1 MTMSDSQMYI
11 SRQPEDELYA
21 DLQKRTLDELQNLSG
36 NVWTD
41 YNPHDPGV
49 TIADIAN
56 YALTELA
63 YKLGFDLEDYLTD
76 NNGKYPVEKY
86 GLFTDEEVYPVSA
99 VTEDD
104 YRKLILAQFPV
115 IENVK
120 VETDSEHGI
129 YHFRLRL
136 SPFFKGPDI
145 TERVRRF
152 FHKHRNLC
160 ENVGEVTIDEPKNLL
175 FSADMEIEAESDATD
190 VLVQVFYTTTQ
201 YLAGSVKIEPKPQ
214 NGFATLTPE
223 DWYDGPVGDL
233 RVTIPE
239 QKDTETELYHT
250 LMKIDGIKGFKTCYF
265 YEDTPDGICD
275 YRRKNDFKDGYK
287 LDIPNDLSLIK
298 VRIGNEEVAI
308 DADRFKEKLRA
319 LYFTKSTSRIRYY
332 MQERDQNGDDIVQVF
347 RDDTMREADYRN
359 VYEHYPIENDLP
371 RCYRTNEGDFTRN
384 MADEEKAQIR
394 NFGSYLEMFDL
405 VIERGLKGLGN
416 VKALLS
422 LREASASTTK
432 SKTLSRQH
440 LAMRKNND
448 RFRDI
453 TEVKHCYLDFIDNL
467 YGVDSD
473 QKWLREFGGYG
484 ESEEDYI
491 LRRMKFLRAL
501 PDMTRDRFKATDIM
515 EGRSIGNVA
524 VVKRYIS
531 LLLGLHNNELVS
543 VGNILPS
550 HNLILMGEGQRGKHL
565 RDRLN
570 SMLIDEKMLN
580 EDAVI
585 PIEPDDPPATDDEK
599 LTKYEELRRDMPIF
613 NSNFISGGLFR
624 GGIKLSSYKL
634 VRLEREYLLVYRN
647 EEENEW
653 MNLGRSDDK
662 KKLNGWANTL
672 RRYLQELNS
681 LCEAM
686 YVVEKSLFD
695 PTEPFTIAMVF
706 TGWTARTHS
715 PRFREV
721 CSQLVRSMLP
731 AHLKMETY
739 WLGAAQMQY
748 FEECYH
754 RWRDGLDGSNSPEV
768 QKEYQSYMMRIL
780 STEFTDSSGG
790 DDNS

>member
-1 MTMSDSQMYI
+1 MSDSQMYI
-11 SRQPEDELYA
+11 SRQPEDDLFA
-21 DLQKRTLDELQNLSG
+21 DLQKRTLDELQHLSG

-76 NNGKYPVEKY
+76 NDGRYPVEKY
-86 GLFTDEEVYPVSA
+86 GLFTDNEVYPVSA

-104 YRKLILAQFPV
+104 YRKLILAHFPV

-120 VETDSEHGI
+120 VETDCEQGI

-160 ENVGEVTIDEPKNLL
+160 ENVGEVTIEEPKNLL
-175 FSADMEIEAESDATD
+175 FSADMEIESDADATD
-190 VLVQVFYTTTQ
+190 VLVQVFYTTMQ

-214 NGFATLTPE
+214 EGFAVLPPE
-223 DWYDGPVGDL
+223 EWYDGPVGDF
-233 RVTIPE
+233 RVVIPE
-239 QKDTETELYHT
+239 QKDTETELYHILT
-250 LMKIDGIKGFKTCYF
+250 GIDGVKGFKTCYF
-265 YEDTPDGICD
+265 YEDTPDGVCD
-275 YRRKNDFKDGYK
+275 YRRKNDFKGVYK

-298 VRIGNEEVAI
+298 LRKGNEEVAI
-308 DADRFKEKLRA
+308 DSDRFKEKLRA
-319 LYFTKSTSRIRYY
+319 MYFTKSTSRIRFF
-332 MQERDQNGDDIVQVF
+332 MQERDGRDGDLVQTLL
-347 RDDTMREADYRN
+347 DDTMREAEYRD

-371 RCYRTNEGDFTRN
+371 RCYRTNEGDFTRK
-384 MADEEKAQIR
+384 MPDAEKAQIR

-405 VIERGLKGLGN
+405 VMERGLKGLDN

-422 LREASASTTK
+422 LRELSANTTK
-432 SKTLSRQH
+432 SKTLSRQR
-440 LAMRKNND
+440 LTMRKNND

-453 TEVKHCYLDFIDNL
+453 AEVKYRYLDFIDSL

-473 QKWLREFGGYG
+473 QKWMREFGGYG
-484 ESEEDYI
+484 ETADDYL

-501 PDMTRDRFKATDIM
+501 PELTRDRFRAADIM
-515 EGRSIGNVA
+515 EGRSVGNVA

-550 HNLILMGEGQRGKHL
+550 HNLILMGEGQKGKHL

-585 PIEPDDPPATDDEK
+585 PIEPDEPPTTEDEK
-599 LTKYEELRRDMPIF
+599 LAKYEELRRDMPIF
-613 NSNFISGGLFR
+613 NTNLISGGLFR
-624 GGIKLSSYKL
+624 GGINLNSYKL
-634 VRLEREYLLVYRN
+634 VRLEREYLLVFRN
-647 EEENEW
+647 EEDNEW
-653 MNLGRSDDK
+653 MNLGRSDNRA
-662 KKLNGWANTL
+662 KLNGWANTL

-681 LCEAM
+681 LCEAV
-686 YVVEKSLFD
+686 YVIEKSLFD
-695 PTEPFTIAMVF
+695 PAEPFTVAMVF

-715 PRFREV
+715 PRFRDV
-721 CSQLVRSMLP
+721 CTQLVRSMLP

-768 QKEYQSYMMRIL
+768 QKGYQSYMMRIL

-790 DDNS
+790 NDNS

>member
-1 MTMSDSQMYI
+1 MSDSQMYI
-11 SRQPEDELYA
+11 SRQPEDELFA
-21 DLQKRTLDELQNLSG
+21 DLQKSTLDELQHLSG
-36 NVWTD
+36 NLWTD
-41 YNPHDPGV
+41 FNPHDPGV

-63 YKLGFDLEDYLTD
+63 YKLGFNLEDYFTD
-76 NNGKYPVEKY
+76 NDGRYPVEKY

-120 VETDSEHGI
+120 VDTDCEQGI

-160 ENVGEVTIDEPKNLL
+160 ENVGEVTIEEPKNLL
-175 FSADMEIEAESDATD
+175 FSADMEIESNADATD
-190 VLVQVFYTTTQ
+190 VLVQVFYTTMQ

-214 NGFATLTPE
+214 EGFAVLPPE
-223 DWYDGPVGDL
+223 EWYDGPVGDL
-233 RVTIPE
+233 RVVIPE
-239 QKDTETELYHT
+239 QKDTETELYHILT
-250 LMKIDGIKGFKTCYF
+250 GINGVKGFKTCYF
-265 YEDTPDGICD
+265 YEDTPDGVCD
-275 YRRKNDFKDGYK
+275 YRRKNDFKGVYK
-287 LDIPNDLSLIK
+287 LDIPNDLSLVK
-298 VRIGNEEVAI
+298 VRKGNEEVVI
-308 DADRFKEKLRA
+308 DSDRFKEKLRA
-319 LYFTKSTSRIRYY
+319 MYFTKSTSRIRFF
-332 MQERDQNGDDIVQVF
+332 MQERDGQDGDLVQALL
-347 RDDTMREADYRN
+347 DDTMREAEYRD

-371 RCYRTNEGDFTRN
+371 RCYRTNEGDFTRK
-384 MADEEKAQIR
+384 MPDAEKAQIR
-394 NFGSYLEMFDL
+394 NFGNYLEMFDL
-405 VIERGLKGLGN
+405 VMERGLKGLNN

-422 LREASASTTK
+422 LRELSANTTK
-432 SKTLSRQH
+432 SKTLSRQR
-440 LAMRKNND
+440 LTMRKNND

-453 TEVKHCYLDFIDNL
+453 TEVKYRYLDFIDSL

-473 QKWLREFGGYG
+473 QKWMREFGGYG
-484 ESEEDYI
+484 ETADDYL

-501 PDMTRDRFKATDIM
+501 PELTRDRFKAADIM
-515 EGRSIGNVA
+515 EERSVGNVA

-550 HNLILMGEGQRGKHL
+550 HNLILMGEGRKGKHL

-585 PIEPDDPPATDDEK
+585 PIEPDEPPTTEDEK
-599 LTKYEELRRDMPIF
+599 LARYEELRRDMPIF
-613 NSNFISGGLFR
+613 NTNLISGGLFR
-624 GGIKLSSYKL
+624 GGINLNCYKL
-634 VRLEREYLLVYRN
+634 VRLEREYLLVFRN
-647 EEENEW
+647 EEDNEW
-653 MNLGRSDDK
+653 MNLGRSDNRA
-662 KKLNGWANTL
+662 KLNGWANTL

-681 LCEAM
+681 LCEAV
-686 YVVEKSLFD
+686 YVIEKSLFD
-695 PTEPFTIAMVF
+695 PAEPFTVAMVF

-715 PRFREV
+715 PRFRDV
-721 CSQLVRSMLP
+721 CTQLVRSMLP

-739 WLGAAQMQY
+739 WLNAPQMQY

-768 QKEYQSYMMRIL
+768 QRGYQSYMKRIL

-790 DDNS
+790 NDNS

>member
-1 MTMSDSQMYI
+1 MSDSQMYI
-11 SRQPEDELYA
+11 SRQPEDELFA
-21 DLQKRTLDELQNLSG
+21 DLQKRTLDELQHLSG
-36 NVWTD
+36 NLWTD
-41 YNPHDPGV
+41 FNPHDPGV

-63 YKLGFDLEDYLTD
+63 YKLGFNLEDYFTD
-76 NNGKYPVEKY
+76 NDGRYPVEKY

-120 VETDSEHGI
+120 VDTDCEQGI

-175 FSADMEIEAESDATD
+175 FSADMEIEAGSDATD
-190 VLVQVFYTTTQ
+190 LQ
-201 YLAGSVKIEPKPQ
+201 YLAGSVKIEPKSQ
-214 NGFATLTPE
+214 EGFATLAPE

-233 RVTIPE
+233 RVIIPE

-250 LMKIDGIKGFKTCYF
+250 LIKINGIKGFKTCYF

-332 MQERDQNGDDIVQVF
+332 MQERELSDGGIVQTL
-347 RDDTMREADYRN
+347 RDDTIREANYRN
-359 VYEHYPIENDLP
+359 VYEHFPIENDLP

-384 MADEEKAQIR
+384 MSDEEKAQIR
-394 NFGSYLEMFDL
+394 NFGSYLEIFDL
-405 VIERGLKGLGN
+405 VMERGLKGLDN

-422 LREASASTTK
+422 LREASANTTK

-440 LAMRKNND
+440 LAIRKNND

-453 TEVKHCYLDFIDNL
+453 TEVKYRYLDFIDNL

-473 QKWLREFGGYG
+473 HKWLREFGGYG

-531 LLLGLHNNELVS
+531 LLLGFHNNELVS

-585 PIEPDDPPATDDEK
+585 PIEPESPPATENEK
-599 LTKYEELRRDMPIF
+599 LAKYEELRRDMPIF

-624 GGIKLSSYKL
+624 GGIKLNSYKL
-634 VRLEREYLLVYRN
+634 VRLEREYLLVFRN

-653 MNLGRSDDK
+653 MNLGRSDDN

-681 LCEAM
+681 LCEAV

-695 PTEPFTIAMVF
+695 PTEPFTVAMVF

-721 CSQLVRSMLP
+721 CTLLVRSMLP

-768 QKEYQSYMMRIL
+768 QKGYQSYMMRIL

-790 DDNS
+790 NDNS

>member
-1 MTMSDSQMYI
+1 MSDSQMYI
-11 SRQPEDELYA
+11 SRQPEDDLFA
-21 DLQKRTLDELQNLSG
+21 DLQKRTLDELQHLSG

-76 NNGKYPVEKY
+76 NDGRYPVEKY
-86 GLFTDEEVYPVSA
+86 GLFTDNEVYPVSA

-104 YRKLILAQFPV
+104 YRKLILAHFPV

-120 VETDSEHGI
+120 VETDCEQGI

-160 ENVGEVTIDEPKNLL
+160 ENVGEVTIEEPKNLL
-175 FSADMEIEAESDATD
+175 FSADMEIESDADATD
-190 VLVQVFYTTTQ
+190 VLVQVFYTTMQ

-214 NGFATLTPE
+214 EGFAVLPPE
-223 DWYDGPVGDL
+223 EWYDGPVGDF
-233 RVTIPE
+233 RVVIPE
-239 QKDTETELYHT
+239 QKDTETELYHILT
-250 LMKIDGIKGFKTCYF
+250 GIDGVKGFKTCYF
-265 YEDTPDGICD
+265 YEDTPDGVCD
-275 YRRKNDFKDGYK
+275 YRRKNDFKGVYK

-298 VRIGNEEVAI
+298 LRKGNEEVAI
-308 DADRFKEKLRA
+308 DSDRFKEKLRA
-319 LYFTKSTSRIRYY
+319 MYFTKSTSRIRFF
-332 MQERDQNGDDIVQVF
+332 MQERDGRDGDLVQTLL
-347 RDDTMREADYRN
+347 DDTMREAEYRD

-371 RCYRTNEGDFTRN
+371 RCYRTNEGDFTRK
-384 MADEEKAQIR
+384 MPDAEKAQIR

-405 VIERGLKGLGN
+405 VMERGLKGLDN

-422 LREASASTTK
+422 LRELSANTTK
-432 SKTLSRQH
+432 SKTLSRQR
-440 LAMRKNND
+440 LTMRKNND

-453 TEVKHCYLDFIDNL
+453 AEVKYRYLDFIDSL

-473 QKWLREFGGYG
+473 QKWMREFGGYG
-484 ESEEDYI
+484 ETADDYL

-501 PDMTRDRFKATDIM
+501 PELTRDRFRAADIM
-515 EGRSIGNVA
+515 EGRSVGNVA

-550 HNLILMGEGQRGKHL
+550 HNLILMGEGQKGKHL

-585 PIEPDDPPATDDEK
+585 PIEPDEPPTTEDEK
-599 LTKYEELRRDMPIF
+599 LAKYEELRRDMPIF
-613 NSNFISGGLFR
+613 NTNLISGGLFR
-624 GGIKLSSYKL
+624 GGINLNSYKL
-634 VRLEREYLLVYRN
+634 VRLEREYLLVFRN
-647 EEENEW
+647 EEDNEW
-653 MNLGRSDDK
+653 MNLGRSDNRA
-662 KKLNGWANTL
+662 KLNGWANTL

-681 LCEAM
+681 LCEAV
-686 YVVEKSLFD
+686 YVIEKSLFD
-695 PTEPFTIAMVF
+695 PAEPFTVAMVF

-715 PRFREV
+715 PRFRDV
-721 CSQLVRSMLP
+721 CTQLVRSMLP

-768 QKEYQSYMMRIL
+768 QKGYQSYMMRIL

>member
-1 MTMSDSQMYI
+1 MSDSQMYI
-11 SRQPEDELYA
+11 SRQPEDDLFS

-76 NNGKYPVEKY
+76 NDGRFPVEKY
-86 GLFTDEEVYPVSA
+86 GLFTGEEVYPVSA

-104 YRKLILAQFPV
+104 YRKLILAHFPV

-120 VETDSEHGI
+120 VETDCEQGI

-160 ENVGEVTIDEPKNLL
+160 ENVGEVTIEEPKNLL
-175 FSADMEIEAESDATD
+175 FSADMEIESNADATD
-190 VLVQVFYTTTQ
+190 VLVQVFYTTMQ

-214 NGFATLTPE
+214 EGFAVLPPE
-223 DWYDGPVGDL
+223 EWYDGPVGDL
-233 RVTIPE
+233 RVVIPE
-239 QKDTETELYHT
+239 QKDTETELYHILT
-250 LMKIDGIKGFKTCYF
+250 GINGVKGFKTCYF
-265 YEDTPDGICD
+265 YEDTPDGVCD
-275 YRRKNDFKDGYK
+275 YRRKNDFKGVYK

-298 VRIGNEEVAI
+298 VRKGNEEVAI
-308 DADRFKEKLRA
+308 DSDRFKEKLRA
-319 LYFTKSTSRIRYY
+319 IYFTKSTSRIRFF
-332 MQERDQNGDDIVQVF
+332 MQERGGQDGGFMQALL
-347 RDDTMREADYRN
+347 DDTMREAEYRD

-371 RCYRTNEGDFTRN
+371 RCYRTNEGDFTRK
-384 MADEEKAQIR
+384 MPDAEKAQIR
-394 NFGSYLEMFDL
+394 NFGNYLEMFDL
-405 VIERGLKGLGN
+405 VMERGLKGLDN

-422 LREASASTTK
+422 LRELSANTTK
-432 SKTLSRQH
+432 SKTLSRQR
-440 LAMRKNND
+440 LTMRKNND

-453 TEVKHCYLDFIDNL
+453 TEVKYRYLDFIDSL

-473 QKWLREFGGYG
+473 QKWMREFGGYG
-484 ESEEDYI
+484 ETADDYL

-501 PDMTRDRFKATDIM
+501 PELTRDRFKAADIM
-515 EGRSIGNVA
+515 EGRSVGNVA

-550 HNLILMGEGQRGKHL
+550 HNLILMGEGRKGKHL

-585 PIEPDDPPATDDEK
+585 PIEPDEPPTTEDEK
-599 LTKYEELRRDMPIF
+599 LARYEELRRDMPIF
-613 NSNFISGGLFR
+613 NTNLISGGLFR
-624 GGIKLSSYKL
+624 GGINLNCYKL
-634 VRLEREYLLVYRN
+634 VRLEREYLLVFRN
-647 EEENEW
+647 EEDNEW
-653 MNLGRSDDK
+653 MNLGRSDNRA
-662 KKLNGWANTL
+662 KLNGWANTL

-681 LCEAM
+681 LCEAV
-686 YVVEKSLFD
+686 YVIEKSLFD
-695 PTEPFTIAMVF
+695 PAEPFTVAMVF

-715 PRFREV
+715 PRFRDV
-721 CSQLVRSMLP
+721 CTQLVRSMLP

-768 QKEYQSYMMRIL
+768 QKGYQSYMMRIL

-790 DDNS
+790 NDNS

>member
-1 MTMSDSQMYI
+1 MYI
-11 SRQPEDELYA
+11 SRQPEDDLFA
-21 DLQKRTLDELQNLSG
+21 DLQKRTLDELQHLSG

-76 NNGKYPVEKY
+76 NNGRYPVEKY
-86 GLFTDEEVYPVSA
+86 GLFTDNEVYPVSA

-104 YRKLILAQFPV
+104 YRKLILAHFPV

-120 VETDSEHGI
+120 VETDCEQGI

-160 ENVGEVTIDEPKNLL
+160 ENVGEVTIEEPKNLL
-175 FSADMEIEAESDATD
+175 FSVDIEIESEAYATD
-190 VLVQVFYTTTQ
+190 VLVQVFYTTMQ

-214 NGFATLTPE
+214 EGFAVLPPE
-223 DWYDGPVGDL
+223 EWYDGPVGDF
-233 RVTIPE
+233 RVVIPE
-239 QKDTETELYHT
+239 QKDTETELYHILT
-250 LMKIDGIKGFKTCYF
+250 GIDGVKGFKTCFF
-265 YEDTPDGICD
+265 YEDTPDGVCD
-275 YRRKNDFKDGYK
+275 YRRKNDFKGVYK

-298 VRIGNEEVAI
+298 VRKGNEEVAI
-308 DADRFKEKLRA
+308 DSDRFKEKLRA
-319 LYFTKSTSRIRYY
+319 MYFTKSTSRIRFF
-332 MQERDQNGDDIVQVF
+332 MQERDGRDGVLVQTLL
-347 RDDTMREADYRN
+347 DDTMREAEYRD

-371 RCYRTNEGDFTRN
+371 RCYRTNEGDFTRK
-384 MADEEKAQIR
+384 MPDAEKAQIR

-405 VIERGLKGLGN
+405 VMERGLKGLEN

-422 LREASASTTK
+422 LRELSANTTK
-432 SKTLSRQH
+432 SKTLSRQR

-453 TEVKHCYLDFIDNL
+453 TEVKYRYLDFIDSL

-473 QKWLREFGGYG
+473 QKWMREFGGYG
-484 ESEEDYI
+484 ETADDYL
-491 LRRMKFLRAL
+491 LRRMRFLRAL
-501 PDMTRDRFKATDIM
+501 PELTRDRFKAADIM
-515 EGRSIGNVA
+515 EGRSVGNVA

-585 PIEPDDPPATDDEK
+585 PIEPDDPPVTEDEK
-599 LTKYEELRRDMPIF
+599 LAKYEELCRDMPIF

-624 GGIKLSSYKL
+624 GGIKLSSYRL

-653 MNLGRSDDK
+653 MNLGRSDNRA
-662 KKLNGWANTL
+662 KLNGWANTL

-681 LCEAM
+681 LCEAV
-686 YVVEKSLFD
+686 YVIEKSLFD
-695 PTEPFTIAMVF
+695 PAEPFTVAMVF

-715 PRFREV
+715 PRFRDV
-721 CSQLVRSMLP
+721 CTQLVRSMLP

-739 WLGAAQMQY
+739 WLNAPQMQY

-768 QKEYQSYMMRIL
+768 QQRYQSYMMRIL

>member
-1 MTMSDSQMYI
+1 MSDSQMYI
-11 SRQPEDELYA
+11 SRQPEDDLFA
-21 DLQKRTLDELQNLSG
+21 DLQKRTLDELQHLSG

-76 NNGKYPVEKY
+76 NDGRYPVEKY
-86 GLFTDEEVYPVSA
+86 GLFTDNEVYPVSA

-104 YRKLILAQFPV
+104 YRKLILAHFPV

-120 VETDSEHGI
+120 VETDCEQGI

-160 ENVGEVTIDEPKNLL
+160 EYVGEVTIEEPKNLL
-175 FSADMEIEAESDATD
+175 FSTDMEIESEADATD
-190 VLVQVFYTTTQ
+190 VLVQVFYTTMQ

-214 NGFATLTPE
+214 EGFAVLPPE
-223 DWYDGPVGDL
+223 EWYDGPVGDL
-233 RVTIPE
+233 RVVIPE
-239 QKDTETELYHT
+239 QKDTETELYHILT
-250 LMKIDGIKGFKTCYF
+250 GIDGVKGFKTCYF
-265 YEDTPDGICD
+265 YEDTPDGVCD
-275 YRRKNDFKDGYK
+275 YRRKNDFKGVYK

-298 VRIGNEEVAI
+298 VRKGNEEVAI
-308 DADRFKEKLRA
+308 DSDRFKEKLRA
-319 LYFTKSTSRIRYY
+319 IYFTKSTSRIRFF
-332 MQERDQNGDDIVQVF
+332 MQERDGQDGDFMQALL
-347 RDDTMREADYRN
+347 DDTMREAEYRDI
-359 VYEHYPIENDLP
+359 YEHYPIENDLP
-371 RCYRTNEGDFTRN
+371 RCYRTNEGDFARK
-384 MADEEKAQIR
+384 MPDAEKAQIR

-405 VIERGLKGLGN
+405 VMERGLKGLDN

-422 LREASASTTK
+422 LRELSANTTK
-432 SKTLSRQH
+432 SKTLSRQR

-453 TEVKHCYLDFIDNL
+453 TDVKYRYLDFIDSL

-473 QKWLREFGGYG
+473 QKWMREFGGYG
-484 ESEEDYI
+484 ETADDYL

-501 PDMTRDRFKATDIM
+501 PELTRDRFKATDIM
-515 EGRSIGNVA
+515 EGRSVGNVA

-550 HNLILMGEGQRGKHL
+550 HNLILMGEGQKGKHL

-585 PIEPDDPPATDDEK
+585 PIEPDEPPTTEDEK
-599 LTKYEELRRDMPIF
+599 LARYEELRRDMPIF
-613 NSNFISGGLFR
+613 NTNLISGGLFR
-624 GGIKLSSYKL
+624 GGINLNCYKL
-634 VRLEREYLLVYRN
+634 VRLEREYLLVFRN
-647 EEENEW
+647 EEDNEW
-653 MNLGRSDDK
+653 MNLGRSDNRV
-662 KKLNGWANTL
+662 KLNGWANTL

-681 LCEAM
+681 LCEAV
-686 YVVEKSLFD
+686 YVIEKSLFY
-695 PTEPFTIAMVF
+695 PTEPFTVAMVF

-715 PRFREV
+715 PRFRDV
-721 CSQLVRSMLP
+721 CTQLVRSMLP

-739 WLGAAQMQY
+739 WLNAPQMQY

-768 QKEYQSYMMRIL
+768 QRGYQSYMMRIL

-790 DDNS
+790 NDNS

>member
-1 MTMSDSQMYI
+1 MSDSRIYI
-11 SRQPEDELYA
+11 SRQPEEELYA
-21 DLQKRTLDELQNLSG
+21 DLQKRTLDELQHLSG

-41 YNPHDPGV
+41 YNVHDPGV

-76 NNGKYPVEKY
+76 SNGKYPVEKY

-99 VTEDD
+99 VTGDD
-104 YRKLILAQFPV
+104 YRKLILAYFPM

-120 VETDSEHGI
+120 VETDLGQGI

-136 SPFFKGPDI
+136 SPFFKGADI

-152 FHKHRNLC
+152 FHRHRNLC
-160 ENVGEVTIDEPKNLL
+160 ENVGEVTVDEPKNLL
-175 FSADMEIEAESDATD
+175 FSTDMEIEAGADATD
-190 VLVQVFYTTTQ
+190 VLVQVFYTVMH

-214 NGFATLTPE
+214 RGFEELSPDE
-223 DWYDGPVGDL
+223 WYDGPVGEF
-233 RVTIPE
+233 RVIIPK

-250 LMKIDGIKGFKTCYF
+250 LMEIGGVKGFKTCYF
-265 YEDTPDGICD
+265 YEDTSEGIIYD
-275 YRRKNDFKDGYK
+275 YNRKTDFKEGYK
-287 LDIPNDLSLIK
+287 LDMPNDLSLIK
-298 VRIGNEEVAI
+298 VRIGKEAVAI
-308 DADRFKEKLRA
+308 DYERFKEKLRA
-319 LYFTKSTSRIRYY
+319 FYFTKSTSRVRFY
-332 MQERDQNGDDIVQVF
+332 MQGRERADEILWQNMSDN
-347 RDDTMREADYRN
+347 TMREAIYRD
-359 VYEHYPIENDLP
+359 VYDHWAIKNDLP
-371 RCYRTNEGDFTRN
+371 RCYHTDEGAFTRN
-384 MADEEKAQIR
+384 MTNEEKSRIR
-394 NFGSYLEMFDL
+394 NFGSYLELFDL
-405 VIERGLKGLGN
+405 VMERGLKGLDN

-422 LREASASTTK
+422 LRKQNADITRSEILPPQRLETGK
-432 SKTLSRQH
+432 K
-440 LAMRKNND
+440 ND
-448 RFRDI
+448 RYRDI
-453 TEVKHCYLDFIDNL
+453 TEMKYRYLDFIDGL

-473 QKWLREFGGYG
+473 QKWIREFGGYG
-484 ESEEDYI
+484 ETDEDFL
-491 LRRMKFLRAL
+491 LRRMRYLRAL
-501 PDMTRDRFKATDIM
+501 PELTRDRFKAADIM

-550 HNLILMGEGQRGKHL
+550 HNLILMGESQRGKHL

-570 SMLIDEKMLN
+570 SMLIDEKMLD
-580 EDAVI
+580 EESVMA
-585 PIEPDDPPATDDEK
+585 IEPDEPPATEDEK
-599 LTKYEELRRDMPIF
+599 LAKYEELRRDMPIF
-613 NSNFISGGLFR
+613 NTNFISGGLFR
-624 GGIKLSSYKL
+624 GGINLSAYKL
-634 VRLEREYLLVYRN
+634 VRLGREFLLVFRN

-653 MNLGRSDDK
+653 MNLGRSDDEN
-662 KKLNGWANTL
+662 KLRGWANTL
-672 RRYLQELNS
+672 RRYLQELNR
-681 LCEAM
+681 LCEAV
-686 YVVEKSLFD
+686 YVIEKSLFE
-695 PTEPFTIAMVF
+695 PAEPFTVAVVF

-715 PRFREV
+715 PYFRDV
-721 CSQLVRSMLP
+721 CTQLVRSMIP

-768 QKEYQSYMMRIL
+768 QKGYQSYMMRIL

>member
-1 MTMSDSQMYI
+1 MSDSQMYI
-11 SRQPEDELYA
+11 SRQPEDDLFA
-21 DLQKRTLDELQNLSG
+21 DLQKRTLDELQHLSG

-76 NNGKYPVEKY
+76 NNGRYPVEKY
-86 GLFTDEEVYPVSA
+86 GLFTDNEVYPVSA

-104 YRKLILAQFPV
+104 YRKLILAHFPV

-120 VETDSEHGI
+120 VETDCEQGI

-160 ENVGEVTIDEPKNLL
+160 ENVGEVTIEEPKNLL
-175 FSADMEIEAESDATD
+175 FSVDIEIESEADATD
-190 VLVQVFYTTTQ
+190 VLVQVFYTTMQ

-214 NGFATLTPE
+214 EGFAVLPPE
-223 DWYDGPVGDL
+223 EWYDGPVGDF
-233 RVTIPE
+233 RVVIPE
-239 QKDTETELYHT
+239 QKDTETELYHILT
-250 LMKIDGIKGFKTCYF
+250 GIDGVKGFKTCFF
-265 YEDTPDGICD
+265 YEDTPDGVCD
-275 YRRKNDFKDGYK
+275 YRRKNDFKGVYK

-298 VRIGNEEVAI
+298 VRKGNEEVAI
-308 DADRFKEKLRA
+308 DSDRFKEKLRA
-319 LYFTKSTSRIRYY
+319 MYFTKSTSRIRFF
-332 MQERDQNGDDIVQVF
+332 MQERDGRDGVLVQTLL
-347 RDDTMREADYRN
+347 DDTMREAEYRD

-371 RCYRTNEGDFTRN
+371 RCYRTNEGDFTRK
-384 MADEEKAQIR
+384 MPDAEKAQIR

-405 VIERGLKGLGN
+405 VMERGLKGLEN

-422 LREASASTTK
+422 LRELSANTTK
-432 SKTLSRQH
+432 SKTLSRQR

-453 TEVKHCYLDFIDNL
+453 TEVKYRYLDFIDSL

-473 QKWLREFGGYG
+473 QKWMRECGGYG
-484 ESEEDYI
+484 ETADDYL
-491 LRRMKFLRAL
+491 LRRMRFLRAL
-501 PDMTRDRFKATDIM
+501 PELTRDRFKAADIM
-515 EGRSIGNVA
+515 EGRSVGNVA

-550 HNLILMGEGQRGKHL
+550 HNLILMVEGQKGKHL

-580 EDAVI
+580 EDAVM
-585 PIEPDDPPATDDEK
+585 PIEPDEPPTTEDEK
-599 LTKYEELRRDMPIF
+599 LAKYEELRRDMPIF
-613 NSNFISGGLFR
+613 NTNLISGGLFR
-624 GGIKLSSYKL
+624 GGINLNNYKL
-634 VRLEREYLLVYRN
+634 VRLEREYLLVFCN
-647 EEENEW
+647 EEDNEW
-653 MNLGRSDDK
+653 MNLGRSDNRA
-662 KKLNGWANTL
+662 KLNGWANTL

-681 LCEAM
+681 LCEAV
-686 YVVEKSLFD
+686 YVIEKSLFD
-695 PTEPFTIAMVF
+695 PAEPFTVAMVF

-715 PRFREV
+715 PRFRDV
-721 CSQLVRSMLP
+721 CTQLVRSMLP

-739 WLGAAQMQY
+739 WLNAPQMQY

-754 RWRDGLDGSNSPEV
+754 RWRNGLDGSNSPEV
-768 QKEYQSYMMRIL
+768 QQRYLSYMMRIL
-780 STEFTDSSGG
+780 STEFTDSCGG
-790 DDNS
+790 DDNR

>member
-1 MTMSDSQMYI
+1 MSDSQMYI
-11 SRQPEDELYA
+11 SRQPEDDLFA
-21 DLQKRTLDELQNLSG
+21 DLQKRTLDELQHLSG

-76 NNGKYPVEKY
+76 NDGRYPVEKY
-86 GLFTDEEVYPVSA
+86 GLFTDNEVYPVSA

-104 YRKLILAQFPV
+104 YRKLILAHFPV

-120 VETDSEHGI
+120 VETDCEQGI

-160 ENVGEVTIDEPKNLL
+160 ENVGEVTIEEPKNLL
-175 FSADMEIEAESDATD
+175 FSADMEIESDADATD
-190 VLVQVFYTTTQ
+190 VLVQVFYTTMQ

-214 NGFATLTPE
+214 EGFAVLPPE
-223 DWYDGPVGDL
+223 EWYDGPVGDF
-233 RVTIPE
+233 RVVIPE
-239 QKDTETELYHT
+239 QKDTETELYHILT
-250 LMKIDGIKGFKTCYF
+250 GIDGVKGFKTCYF
-265 YEDTPDGICD
+265 YEDTPDGVCD
-275 YRRKNDFKDGYK
+275 YRRKNDFKGVYK

-298 VRIGNEEVAI
+298 LRKGNEEVAI
-308 DADRFKEKLRA
+308 DSDRFKEKLRA
-319 LYFTKSTSRIRYY
+319 MYFTKSTSRIRFF
-332 MQERDQNGDDIVQVF
+332 MQERDGRDGDLVQTLL
-347 RDDTMREADYRN
+347 DDTMREAEYRD

-371 RCYRTNEGDFTRN
+371 RCYRTNEGDFTRK
-384 MADEEKAQIR
+384 MPDAEKAQIR

-405 VIERGLKGLGN
+405 VMERGLKGLDN

-422 LREASASTTK
+422 LRELSANTTK
-432 SKTLSRQH
+432 SKTLSRQR
-440 LAMRKNND
+440 LTMRKNND

-453 TEVKHCYLDFIDNL
+453 AEVKYRYLDFIDSL
-467 YGVDSD
+467 YGVDRD
-473 QKWLREFGGYG
+473 QKWMREFGGYG
-484 ESEEDYI
+484 ETADDYL

-501 PDMTRDRFKATDIM
+501 PELTRDRFRAADIM
-515 EGRSIGNVA
+515 EGRSVGNVA

-550 HNLILMGEGQRGKHL
+550 HNLILMGEGQKGKHL

-585 PIEPDDPPATDDEK
+585 PIEPDEPPTTEDEK
-599 LTKYEELRRDMPIF
+599 LAKYEELRRDMPIF
-613 NSNFISGGLFR
+613 NTNLISGGLFR
-624 GGIKLSSYKL
+624 GGINLNSYKL
-634 VRLEREYLLVYRN
+634 VRLEREYLLVFRN
-647 EEENEW
+647 EEDDEW
-653 MNLGRSDDK
+653 MNLGRSDNRV
-662 KKLNGWANTL
+662 KLNGWANTL

-681 LCEAM
+681 LCEAV
-686 YVVEKSLFD
+686 YVIEKSLFD
-695 PTEPFTIAMVF
+695 PAEPFTVAMVF

-715 PRFREV
+715 PRFRDV
-721 CSQLVRSMLP
+721 CTQLVRSMLP

-739 WLGAAQMQY
+739 WLNAPQMQY

-768 QKEYQSYMMRIL
+768 QRGYQSYMKRIL

-790 DDNS
+790 NDNS

>member
-1 MTMSDSQMYI
+1 MSDSQMYI
-11 SRQPEDELYA
+11 SRQPEDDLFA
-21 DLQKRTLDELQNLSG
+21 DLQKRTLDELQHLSG

-76 NNGKYPVEKY
+76 NDGRYPVEKY
-86 GLFTDEEVYPVSA
+86 GLFTDNEVYPVSA

-104 YRKLILAQFPV
+104 YRKLILAHFPV

-120 VETDSEHGI
+120 VETDCEQGI

-160 ENVGEVTIDEPKNLL
+160 ENVGEVTIEEPKNLL
-175 FSADMEIEAESDATD
+175 FSADMEIESEADATD
-190 VLVQVFYTTTQ
+190 VLVQVFYTSMQ

-214 NGFATLTPE
+214 EGFAVLPPE
-223 DWYDGPVGDL
+223 EWYDGPVGDF
-233 RVTIPE
+233 RVVIPE
-239 QKDTETELYHT
+239 QKDTETELYHILT
-250 LMKIDGIKGFKTCYF
+250 GINGVKGFKTCYF
-265 YEDTPDGICD
+265 YEDTPDGVCD
-275 YRRKNDFKDGYK
+275 YRRKNDFKGVYK

-298 VRIGNEEVAI
+298 VRKGNEEVAI
-308 DADRFKEKLRA
+308 DSDRFKEKLRA
-319 LYFTKSTSRIRYY
+319 MYFTKSTSRIRFF
-332 MQERDQNGDDIVQVF
+332 MQERDGRDGDLVQTLL
-347 RDDTMREADYRN
+347 DDTMREAEYRD

-371 RCYRTNEGDFTRN
+371 RCYRTNEGDFTRK
-384 MADEEKAQIR
+384 MPDAEKAQIR

-405 VIERGLKGLGN
+405 VMERGLKGLDN

-422 LREASASTTK
+422 LRELSANTTK
-432 SKTLSRQH
+432 SKTLSRQR
-440 LAMRKNND
+440 LTMRKNND

-453 TEVKHCYLDFIDNL
+453 AEVKYRYLDFIDSL

-473 QKWLREFGGYG
+473 QKWMREFGGYG

-501 PDMTRDRFKATDIM
+501 PELTRDRFKAADIM
-515 EGRSIGNVA
+515 EGRSVGNVA

-550 HNLILMGEGQRGKHL
+550 HNLILMGEGRKGKHL

-585 PIEPDDPPATDDEK
+585 PIEPDEPPTTEDEK
-599 LTKYEELRRDMPIF
+599 LARYEELRRDMPIF
-613 NSNFISGGLFR
+613 NTNLISGGLFR
-624 GGIKLSSYKL
+624 GGINLNCYKL
-634 VRLEREYLLVYRN
+634 VRLEREYLLVFRN
-647 EEENEW
+647 EEDNEW
-653 MNLGRSDDK
+653 MNLGRSDNRA
-662 KKLNGWANTL
+662 KLNGWANTL

-681 LCEAM
+681 LCEAVYM
-686 YVVEKSLFD
+686 IEKSLFD
-695 PTEPFTIAMVF
+695 PAEPFTVAMVF

-715 PRFREV
+715 PRFRDV
-721 CSQLVRSMLP
+721 CTQLVRSMLP

-768 QKEYQSYMMRIL
+768 QKGYQSYMMRIL
-780 STEFTDSSGG
+780 STEFTDNSGG
-790 DDNS
+790 NDNS

>member
-11 SRQPEDELYA
+11 SRQPEDDLFA
-21 DLQKRTLDELQNLSG
+21 DLQKRTLDELQHLSG

-63 YKLGFDLEDYLTD
+63 YKLGFDLEDYLAD
-76 NNGKYPVEKY
+76 NDGRYPVEKY
-86 GLFTDEEVYPVSA
+86 GLFTDNEVYPVSA

-104 YRKLILAQFPV
+104 YRKLILAHFPV

-120 VETDSEHGI
+120 VETDCEQGI

-160 ENVGEVTIDEPKNLL
+160 ENVGEVTIEEPKNLL
-175 FSADMEIEAESDATD
+175 FSADMEIESEADATD
-190 VLVQVFYTTTQ
+190 VLVQVFYTSMQ

-214 NGFATLTPE
+214 EGFAVLPPE
-223 DWYDGPVGDL
+223 EWYDGPVGDF
-233 RVTIPE
+233 RVVIPE
-239 QKDTETELYHT
+239 QKDTETELYHIMT
-250 LMKIDGIKGFKTCYF
+250 GIDGVKGFKTCYF
-265 YEDTPDGICD
+265 YEDTPDGVCD
-275 YRRKNDFKDGYK
+275 YRRKNDFKGVYK

-298 VRIGNEEVAI
+298 VRKGNEEVAI
-308 DADRFKEKLRA
+308 DSDRFKEKLRA
-319 LYFTKSTSRIRYY
+319 IYFTKSTSRIRFF
-332 MQERDQNGDDIVQVF
+332 MQERDRQEDDLVQALL
-347 RDDTMREADYRN
+347 DDTMREAEYRD

-371 RCYRTNEGDFTRN
+371 RCYRTNEGDFTRK
-384 MADEEKAQIR
+384 MPDAEKAQIR

-405 VIERGLKGLGN
+405 VMERGLKGLDN
-416 VKALLS
+416 LKALLS
-422 LREASASTTK
+422 LRELSANTTK
-432 SKTLSRQH
+432 SKTLSRQR
-440 LAMRKNND
+440 LTMRKNND

-453 TEVKHCYLDFIDNL
+453 TEVKYRYLDFIDSL

-473 QKWLREFGGYG
+473 QKWMREFGGYG
-484 ESEEDYI
+484 ETADDYL

-501 PDMTRDRFKATDIM
+501 PELTRDRFKAADIM
-515 EGRSIGNVA
+515 EGRSVGNVA

-550 HNLILMGEGQRGKHL
+550 HNLILMSEGQKGKHL

-585 PIEPDDPPATDDEK
+585 PIEPDEPPTTEDEK
-599 LTKYEELRRDMPIF
+599 LAKYEELRRDMPIF
-613 NSNFISGGLFR
+613 NTNLISGGLFR
-624 GGIKLSSYKL
+624 GGINLNCYKL
-634 VRLEREYLLVYRN
+634 VQLEREYLLVFRN
-647 EEENEW
+647 EEDNEW
-653 MNLGRSDDK
+653 MNLGRSDNRV
-662 KKLNGWANTL
+662 KLNGWANTL

-681 LCEAM
+681 LCEAV
-686 YVVEKSLFD
+686 YVIEKSLFD
-695 PTEPFTIAMVF
+695 PAEPFTVAMVF

-715 PRFREV
+715 PRFRDV
-721 CSQLVRSMLP
+721 CAQLVRSMLP

-739 WLGAAQMQY
+739 WLNAPQMQY

-768 QKEYQSYMMRIL
+768 QRGYQSYMMRIL

-790 DDNS
+790 NDNS

>member
-1 MTMSDSQMYI
+1 MSDSQMYI
-11 SRQPEDELYA
+11 SRQPEDDLFA
-21 DLQKRTLDELQNLSG
+21 DLQKRTLDELQHLSG

-76 NNGKYPVEKY
+76 NDGRYPVEKY
-86 GLFTDEEVYPVSA
+86 GLFTDNEVYPVSA

-104 YRKLILAQFPV
+104 YRKLILAHFPV

-120 VETDSEHGI
+120 VETDCEQGI

-160 ENVGEVTIDEPKNLL
+160 ENVGEVTIEEPKNLL
-175 FSADMEIEAESDATD
+175 FSADMEIESEADATD
-190 VLVQVFYTTTQ
+190 VLVQVFYTSMQ

-214 NGFATLTPE
+214 EGFAVLPPE
-223 DWYDGPVGDL
+223 EWYDGPVGDF
-233 RVTIPE
+233 RVVIPE
-239 QKDTETELYHT
+239 QKDTETELYHILT
-250 LMKIDGIKGFKTCYF
+250 GINGVKGFNTCYF
-265 YEDTPDGICD
+265 YEDTPDGVCD
-275 YRRKNDFKDGYK
+275 YRRKNDFKGVYK

-298 VRIGNEEVAI
+298 VRKGNEEVAI
-308 DADRFKEKLRA
+308 DSDRFKEKLRA
-319 LYFTKSTSRIRYY
+319 MYFTKSTSRIRFF
-332 MQERDQNGDDIVQVF
+332 MQERDGRDGDLVQTLL
-347 RDDTMREADYRN
+347 DDTMREAEYRD

-371 RCYRTNEGDFTRN
+371 RCYRTNEGDFTRK
-384 MADEEKAQIR
+384 MPDAEKAQIR

-405 VIERGLKGLGN
+405 VMERGLKGLDN

-422 LREASASTTK
+422 LRELSANTTK
-432 SKTLSRQH
+432 SKTLSRQR
-440 LAMRKNND
+440 LTMRKNND

-453 TEVKHCYLDFIDNL
+453 AEVKYRYLDFIDSL

-473 QKWLREFGGYG
+473 QKWMREFGGYG

-501 PDMTRDRFKATDIM
+501 PELTRDRFKAADIM
-515 EGRSIGNVA
+515 EGRSVGNVA

-550 HNLILMGEGQRGKHL
+550 HNLILMGEGRKGKHL

-585 PIEPDDPPATDDEK
+585 PIEPDEPPTTEDEK
-599 LTKYEELRRDMPIF
+599 LARYEELRRDMPIF
-613 NSNFISGGLFR
+613 NTNLISGGLFR
-624 GGIKLSSYKL
+624 GGINLNCYKL
-634 VRLEREYLLVYRN
+634 VRLEREYLLVFRN
-647 EEENEW
+647 EEDNEW
-653 MNLGRSDDK
+653 MNLGRSDNRA
-662 KKLNGWANTL
+662 KLNGWANTL

-681 LCEAM
+681 LCEAVYM
-686 YVVEKSLFD
+686 IEKSLFD
-695 PTEPFTIAMVF
+695 PAEPFTVAMVF

-715 PRFREV
+715 PRFRDV
-721 CSQLVRSMLP
+721 CTQLVRSMLP

-768 QKEYQSYMMRIL
+768 QKGYQSYMMRIL
-780 STEFTDSSGG
+780 STEFTDNSGG
-790 DDNS
+790 NDNS

>member
-1 MTMSDSQMYI
+1 MTAGILWRSM
-11 SRQPEDELYA
+11 A
-21 DLQKRTLDELQNLSG
+21 
-36 NVWTD
+36 
-41 YNPHDPGV
+41 
-49 TIADIAN
+49 
-56 YALTELA
+56 
-63 YKLGFDLEDYLTD
+63 FTD
-76 NNGKYPVEKY
+76 N
-86 GLFTDEEVYPVSA
+86 EVYPVSA

-104 YRKLILAQFPV
+104 YRKLILAHFPV

-120 VETDSEHGI
+120 VETDCEQGI
-129 YHFRLRL
+129 YHFCLRL

-160 ENVGEVTIDEPKNLL
+160 ENVGEVTIEEPKNLL
-175 FSADMEIEAESDATD
+175 FSADMEIESEADATD
-190 VLVQVFYTTTQ
+190 VLVQVFYTSMQ

-214 NGFATLTPE
+214 EGFAVLPPE
-223 DWYDGPVGDL
+223 EWYDGPVGDF
-233 RVTIPE
+233 RVVIPE
-239 QKDTETELYHT
+239 QKDTETELYHILT
-250 LMKIDGIKGFKTCYF
+250 GIDGVKGFKTCYF
-265 YEDTPDGICD
+265 YEDTPDGVCD
-275 YRRKNDFKDGYK
+275 YRRKNDFKGVYK

-298 VRIGNEEVAI
+298 ARKGNEEMAI
-308 DADRFKEKLRA
+308 DSDRFKEKLRA
-319 LYFTKSTSRIRYY
+319 IYFTKSTSRIRFF
-332 MQERDQNGDDIVQVF
+332 MQERDRQEDDLVQALL
-347 RDDTMREADYRN
+347 DDTMREAEYRD

-371 RCYRTNEGDFTRN
+371 RCYRTNEGDFTRK
-384 MADEEKAQIR
+384 MPDAEKAQIR

-405 VIERGLKGLGN
+405 VMERGLKGLDN

-422 LREASASTTK
+422 VRELSANTTK
-432 SKTLSRQH
+432 SKTLSRQR
-440 LAMRKNND
+440 LAMRKNNY

-453 TEVKHCYLDFIDNL
+453 TEVKYRYLDFIDSL

-473 QKWLREFGGYG
+473 QKWMREFGGYG
-484 ESEEDYI
+484 ETADDYL

-501 PDMTRDRFKATDIM
+501 PELTRDRFKAADIM
-515 EGRSIGNVA
+515 EGRSVGNVA

-550 HNLILMGEGQRGKHL
+550 HNLILMGEGQKGKHL

-585 PIEPDDPPATDDEK
+585 PIEPDEPPTTEDEK
-599 LTKYEELRRDMPIF
+599 LAKYEELRRDMPIF
-613 NSNFISGGLFR
+613 NTNLISGGLFR
-624 GGIKLSSYKL
+624 GGIKLNSYKL
-634 VRLEREYLLVYRN
+634 VRMEREYLLVYRN

-681 LCEAM
+681 LCEAV
-686 YVVEKSLFD
+686 YVIEKSLFD
-695 PTEPFTIAMVF
+695 PAEPLTVAMVF

-715 PRFREV
+715 PRFRDV
-721 CSQLVRSMLP
+721 CMQLVRSMLP

-739 WLGAAQMQY
+739 WLNAPQMQY

-768 QKEYQSYMMRIL
+768 QRGYQSYMMRIL

-790 DDNS
+790 NDNS

>member
-1 MTMSDSQMYI
+1 MSDSQMYI
-11 SRQPEDELYA
+11 SRQPEDDLFA
-21 DLQKRTLDELQNLSG
+21 DLQKRTLDELQHLSG

-63 YKLGFDLEDYLTD
+63 YKLGFDLEDYLAD
-76 NNGKYPVEKY
+76 NDGRYPVEKY
-86 GLFTDEEVYPVSA
+86 GLFTDNEVYPVSA

-104 YRKLILAQFPV
+104 YRKLILAHFPV

-120 VETDSEHGI
+120 VETDCEQGI

-160 ENVGEVTIDEPKNLL
+160 ENVGEVTIEEPKNLL
-175 FSADMEIEAESDATD
+175 FSADMEIESEADATD
-190 VLVQVFYTTTQ
+190 VLVQVFYTTMQ

-214 NGFATLTPE
+214 DGFAVLPPE
-223 DWYDGPVGDL
+223 EWYDGPVGDL
-233 RVTIPE
+233 RVVIPE
-239 QKDTETELYHT
+239 QKNTETELYHILT
-250 LMKIDGIKGFKTCYF
+250 GIDGVKGFKTCYF
-265 YEDTPDGICD
+265 YEDTPDGVCD
-275 YRRKNDFKDGYK
+275 YRRKNDFKSVYK

-298 VRIGNEEVAI
+298 VLKGNEEVAI
-308 DADRFKEKLRA
+308 DSDRFKEKLHA
-319 LYFTKSTSRIRYY
+319 IYFTKSTSRIRFF
-332 MQERDQNGDDIVQVF
+332 MQERDRQNGDF
-347 RDDTMREADYRN
+347 MRALLDDTMREAEYRD

-371 RCYRTNEGDFTRN
+371 RCYRTNEGDFTRK
-384 MADEEKAQIR
+384 MTDAEKAQIR

-405 VIERGLKGLGN
+405 VMERGLKGLDN
-416 VKALLS
+416 LKALLS
-422 LREASASTTK
+422 LRELSANTTK
-432 SKTLSRQH
+432 SKTLSRQR
-440 LAMRKNND
+440 LTMRKNND

-453 TEVKHCYLDFIDNL
+453 TEVKYRYLDFIDSL

-473 QKWLREFGGYG
+473 QKWMREFGGYG
-484 ESEEDYI
+484 ETADDYL

-501 PDMTRDRFKATDIM
+501 PELTRDRFKAADIM
-515 EGRSIGNVA
+515 EGRSVGNVA
-524 VVKRYIS
+524 VVTRYIS

-550 HNLILMGEGQRGKHL
+550 HNLILMSEGQKGKHL

-585 PIEPDDPPATDDEK
+585 PIEPDEPPTTEDEK
-599 LTKYEELRRDMPIF
+599 LAKYEELRRDMPIF
-613 NSNFISGGLFR
+613 NTNLISGGLFR
-624 GGIKLSSYKL
+624 GGINLNCYKL
-634 VRLEREYLLVYRN
+634 VQLEREYLLVFRN
-647 EEENEW
+647 EEDNEW
-653 MNLGRSDDK
+653 MNLGRSDNRV
-662 KKLNGWANTL
+662 KLNGWANTL

-681 LCEAM
+681 LCEAV
-686 YVVEKSLFD
+686 YVIEKSLFD
-695 PTEPFTIAMVF
+695 PAEPFTVAMVF

-715 PRFREV
+715 PRFRDV
-721 CSQLVRSMLP
+721 CAQLVRSMLP

-739 WLGAAQMQY
+739 WLNAPQMQY

-768 QKEYQSYMMRIL
+768 QRGYQSYMMRIL

-790 DDNS
+790 NDNS

>member
-1 MTMSDSQMYI
+1 MSDSQMYI

-76 NNGKYPVEKY
+76 NNGRYPVEKY
-86 GLFTDEEVYPVSA
+86 GLFTDNEVYPVSA

-104 YRKLILAQFPV
+104 YRKLILAHFPV

-120 VETDSEHGI
+120 VETDCEQGI

-160 ENVGEVTIDEPKNLL
+160 ENVGEVTIEEPKNLL
-175 FSADMEIEAESDATD
+175 FSADMEIESEADATD
-190 VLVQVFYTTTQ
+190 VLVQVFYTTMQ

-214 NGFATLTPE
+214 EGFAVLPPE
-223 DWYDGPVGDL
+223 EWYDGPVGDF
-233 RVTIPE
+233 RVVIPE
-239 QKDTETELYHT
+239 QKDTETELYHILT
-250 LMKIDGIKGFKTCYF
+250 GIDGVKGFKTCFF
-265 YEDTPDGICD
+265 YEDTPDGVCD
-275 YRRKNDFKDGYK
+275 YRRKNDFKGVYK

-298 VRIGNEEVAI
+298 VRKGNEEVAI
-308 DADRFKEKLRA
+308 DSDRFKEKLRA
-319 LYFTKSTSRIRYY
+319 MYFTKSTSRIRFF
-332 MQERDQNGDDIVQVF
+332 MQERDGRDGDLVQTLL
-347 RDDTMREADYRN
+347 DDTMREAEYRD

-371 RCYRTNEGDFTRN
+371 RCYRTNEGDFTRK
-384 MADEEKAQIR
+384 MPDAEKAQIR

-405 VIERGLKGLGN
+405 VMERGLKGLDN

-422 LREASASTTK
+422 LRELSANTTK
-432 SKTLSRQH
+432 SKTLSRQR
-440 LAMRKNND
+440 LTMRKNND

-453 TEVKHCYLDFIDNL
+453 AEVKYRYLDFIDSL

-473 QKWLREFGGYG
+473 QKWMREFGGYG
-484 ESEEDYI
+484 ETADDYL

-501 PDMTRDRFKATDIM
+501 PELTRDRFRAADIM
-515 EGRSIGNVA
+515 EGRSVGNVA

-550 HNLILMGEGQRGKHL
+550 HNLILMGEGQKGKHL

-585 PIEPDDPPATDDEK
+585 PIEPDEPPTTEDEK
-599 LTKYEELRRDMPIF
+599 LAKYEELRRDMPIF
-613 NSNFISGGLFR
+613 NTNLISGGLFR
-624 GGIKLSSYKL
+624 GGINLNSYKL
-634 VRLEREYLLVYRN
+634 VRLEREYLLVFRN
-647 EEENEW
+647 EEDDEW
-653 MNLGRSDDK
+653 MNLGRSDNRV
-662 KKLNGWANTL
+662 KLNGWANTL

-681 LCEAM
+681 LCEAV
-686 YVVEKSLFD
+686 YVIEKSLFD
-695 PTEPFTIAMVF
+695 PAEPFTVAMVF

-715 PRFREV
+715 PRFRDV
-721 CSQLVRSMLP
+721 CMQLVRSMLP

-739 WLGAAQMQY
+739 WLNAPQMQY

-768 QKEYQSYMMRIL
+768 QRGYQSYMMRIL

-790 DDNS
+790 NDNS

>member
-1 MTMSDSQMYI
+1 MSDSQMYI

-56 YALTELA
+56 YALTEQA

-76 NNGKYPVEKY
+76 NNGRYPVEKY
-86 GLFTDEEVYPVSA
+86 GLFTDNEVYPVSA

-104 YRKLILAQFPV
+104 YRKLILAHFPV

-120 VETDSEHGI
+120 VETDCEQGI

-145 TERVRRF
+145 TERVRQF

-160 ENVGEVTIDEPKNLL
+160 ENVGEVTIEEPKNLL
-175 FSADMEIEAESDATD
+175 FSADMEIESEADATD
-190 VLVQVFYTTTQ
+190 VLVQVFYTTMQ

-214 NGFATLTPE
+214 EGFAVLPPE
-223 DWYDGPVGDL
+223 EWYDGPVGDF
-233 RVTIPE
+233 RVVIPE
-239 QKDTETELYHT
+239 QKDTETELYHILT
-250 LMKIDGIKGFKTCYF
+250 GIDGVKGFKTCFF
-265 YEDTPDGICD
+265 YEDTPDGVCD
-275 YRRKNDFKDGYK
+275 YRRKNDFKGVYK

-298 VRIGNEEVAI
+298 VRKSNEEVAI
-308 DADRFKEKLRA
+308 DSDRFKEKLRA
-319 LYFTKSTSRIRYY
+319 MYFTKSTSRIRFF
-332 MQERDQNGDDIVQVF
+332 MQERDGRDGDLVQTLL
-347 RDDTMREADYRN
+347 DDTMREAEYRD

-371 RCYRTNEGDFTRN
+371 RCYRTNEGDFTRK
-384 MADEEKAQIR
+384 MPDAEKAQIR

-405 VIERGLKGLGN
+405 VMERGLKGLDN

-422 LREASASTTK
+422 LRELSANTTK
-432 SKTLSRQH
+432 SKTLSRQR
-440 LAMRKNND
+440 LTMRKNND

-453 TEVKHCYLDFIDNL
+453 AEVKYRYLDFIDSL

-473 QKWLREFGGYG
+473 QKWMREFGGYG
-484 ESEEDYI
+484 ETADDYL

-501 PDMTRDRFKATDIM
+501 PELTRDRFRAADIM
-515 EGRSIGNVA
+515 EGRSVGNVA

-550 HNLILMGEGQRGKHL
+550 HNLILMGEGQKGKHL

-585 PIEPDDPPATDDEK
+585 PIEPDEPPTIEDEK
-599 LTKYEELRRDMPIF
+599 LAKYEELRRDMPIF
-613 NSNFISGGLFR
+613 NTNLISGGLFR
-624 GGIKLSSYKL
+624 GGINLNSYKL
-634 VRLEREYLLVYRN
+634 VRLEREYLLVFRN
-647 EEENEW
+647 EEDDEW
-653 MNLGRSDDK
+653 MNLGRSDNRV
-662 KKLNGWANTL
+662 KLNGWANTL

-681 LCEAM
+681 LCEAV
-686 YVVEKSLFD
+686 YVIEKSLFD
-695 PTEPFTIAMVF
+695 PAEPFTVAMVF

-715 PRFREV
+715 PRFRDV
-721 CSQLVRSMLP
+721 CMQLVRSMLP

-739 WLGAAQMQY
+739 WLNAPQMQY

-768 QKEYQSYMMRIL
+768 QRGYQSYMMRIL

-790 DDNS
+790 NDNS

>member
-11 SRQPEDELYA
+11 SRQPEDDLFA
-21 DLQKRTLDELQNLSG
+21 DLQKRTLDELQHLSG

-76 NNGKYPVEKY
+76 NDGRYPVEKY
-86 GLFTDEEVYPVSA
+86 GLFTDNEVYPVSA

-104 YRKLILAQFPV
+104 YRKLILAHFPV

-120 VETDSEHGI
+120 VETDCEQGI
-129 YHFRLRL
+129 YHFCLRL

-160 ENVGEVTIDEPKNLL
+160 ENVGEVTIEEPKNLL
-175 FSADMEIEAESDATD
+175 FSADMEIESEADATD
-190 VLVQVFYTTTQ
+190 VLVQVFYTSMQ

-214 NGFATLTPE
+214 EGFAVLPPE
-223 DWYDGPVGDL
+223 EWYDGPVGDF
-233 RVTIPE
+233 RVVIPE
-239 QKDTETELYHT
+239 QKDTETELYHILT
-250 LMKIDGIKGFKTCYF
+250 GIDGVKGFKTCYF
-265 YEDTPDGICD
+265 YEDTPDGVCD
-275 YRRKNDFKDGYK
+275 YRRKNDFKGVYK

-298 VRIGNEEVAI
+298 VRKGNEEVAI
-308 DADRFKEKLRA
+308 DSDRFKEKLRA
-319 LYFTKSTSRIRYY
+319 IYFTKSTSRIRFF
-332 MQERDQNGDDIVQVF
+332 MQERDRQEDDLVQALL
-347 RDDTMREADYRN
+347 DDTMREAEYRD

-371 RCYRTNEGDFTRN
+371 RCYRTNEDDFTRK
-384 MADEEKAQIR
+384 MPDAEKAQIR

-405 VIERGLKGLGN
+405 VMERGLKGLDN

-422 LREASASTTK
+422 VRELSANTTK
-432 SKTLSRQH
+432 SKTLSRQR

-453 TEVKHCYLDFIDNL
+453 TEVKYRYLDFIDSL

-473 QKWLREFGGYG
+473 QKWMREFGGYG
-484 ESEEDYI
+484 ETADDYL

-501 PDMTRDRFKATDIM
+501 PELTRDRFKATDIM
-515 EGRSIGNVA
+515 EGRSVGNVA

-550 HNLILMGEGQRGKHL
+550 HNLILMGEGQKGKHL

-585 PIEPDDPPATDDEK
+585 PIEPDEPPTTEDEK
-599 LTKYEELRRDMPIF
+599 LAKYEELRRDMPIF
-613 NSNFISGGLFR
+613 NTNLISGGLFR
-624 GGIKLSSYKL
+624 GGINLNCYKL
-634 VRLEREYLLVYRN
+634 VRLEREYLLVFRN
-647 EEENEW
+647 EEDNEW
-653 MNLGRSDDK
+653 MNLGRSDNRV
-662 KKLNGWANTL
+662 KLNGWANTL

-681 LCEAM
+681 LCEAV
-686 YVVEKSLFD
+686 YVIEKSLFD
-695 PTEPFTIAMVF
+695 PTEPFTVAMVF

-715 PRFREV
+715 PRFRDV
-721 CSQLVRSMLP
+721 CTLLVRSMLP

-739 WLGAAQMQY
+739 WLNAPQMQY

-754 RWRDGLDGSNSPEV
+754 RWRDGLDGSNSSEV
-768 QKEYQSYMMRIL
+768 QRGYQSYMMRIL

-790 DDNS
+790 NDNS

>member
-1 MTMSDSQMYI
+1 MSDSQMYI
-11 SRQPEDELYA
+11 SRQPEDDLFA
-21 DLQKRTLDELQNLSG
+21 DLQKRTLDELQHLSG

-76 NNGKYPVEKY
+76 NDGRYPVEKY
-86 GLFTDEEVYPVSA
+86 GLFTDNEVYPVSA

-104 YRKLILAQFPV
+104 YRKLILAHFPV

-120 VETDSEHGI
+120 VEADCEQGI

-160 ENVGEVTIDEPKNLL
+160 ENVGEVTIEEPKNLL
-175 FSADMEIEAESDATD
+175 FSADMEIESEADATD
-190 VLVQVFYTTTQ
+190 VLVQVFYTTMQ
-201 YLAGSVKIEPKPQ
+201 YLAGSVKIEPKPHE
-214 NGFATLTPE
+214 GFAVLPPE
-223 DWYDGPVGDL
+223 EWYDGPVGDL
-233 RVTIPE
+233 RVVIPE
-239 QKDTETELYHT
+239 QKDTETELYHILT
-250 LMKIDGIKGFKTCYF
+250 GIDGVKGFKTCYF
-265 YEDTPDGICD
+265 YEDTPDGVCD
-275 YRRKNDFKDGYK
+275 YRRKNDFKGVYK

-298 VRIGNEEVAI
+298 VRKGNEEVTI
-308 DADRFKEKLRA
+308 DSDRFKEKLRA
-319 LYFTKSTSRIRYY
+319 IYFTKSTSRIRFF
-332 MQERDQNGDDIVQVF
+332 MQDRDRQDGDFVQALL
-347 RDDTMREADYRN
+347 DDTMREAEYRD

-371 RCYRTNEGDFTRN
+371 HCYRTNEGDFTRK
-384 MADEEKAQIR
+384 MPDAEKAQIR

-405 VIERGLKGLGN
+405 VMERGLKGLDN

-422 LREASASTTK
+422 LRELSANTTK
-432 SKTLSRQH
+432 SKTLSRQR
-440 LAMRKNND
+440 LTMRKNND

-453 TEVKHCYLDFIDNL
+453 TEVKYRYLDFIDSL

-473 QKWLREFGGYG
+473 QKWMREFGGYG
-484 ESEEDYI
+484 ETADDY
-491 LRRMKFLRAL
+491 LLCRMKFLRAL
-501 PDMTRDRFKATDIM
+501 PELTRDRFKAADIM
-515 EGRSIGNVA
+515 EGRSVGNVA

-550 HNLILMGEGQRGKHL
+550 HNLILMGEGQKGKHL

-585 PIEPDDPPATDDEK
+585 PIEPDEPPTTEDEK
-599 LTKYEELRRDMPIF
+599 LAKYEELRRDMPIF
-613 NSNFISGGLFR
+613 NTNLISGGLFR
-624 GGIKLSSYKL
+624 GGINLNCYKL
-634 VRLEREYLLVYRN
+634 VRLEREYLLVFRN
-647 EEENEW
+647 EEDNEW
-653 MNLGRSDDK
+653 MNLGRSDNK
-662 KKLNGWANTL
+662 VKLNGWANTL

-681 LCEAM
+681 LCEAV
-686 YVVEKSLFD
+686 YVIEKSLFD
-695 PTEPFTIAMVF
+695 PAEPFTVAMVF

-715 PRFREV
+715 PRFRDV
-721 CSQLVRSMLP
+721 CTKLVRSMLP

-739 WLGAAQMQY
+739 WLNAPQMQY
-748 FEECYH
+748 FEECNH
-754 RWRDGLDGSNSPEV
+754 RWRDGLNGSNSPEV
-768 QKEYQSYMMRIL
+768 QRGYQSYMMRIL

-790 DDNS
+790 NDNS

>member
-11 SRQPEDELYA
+11 SRQPEDDLFA
-21 DLQKRTLDELQNLSG
+21 DLQKRTLDELQHLSG

-76 NNGKYPVEKY
+76 NDGRYPVEKY
-86 GLFTDEEVYPVSA
+86 GLFTDNEVYPVSA

-104 YRKLILAQFPV
+104 YRKLILAHFPV

-120 VETDSEHGI
+120 VETDCEQGI

-160 ENVGEVTIDEPKNLL
+160 ENVGEVTIEEPKNLL
-175 FSADMEIEAESDATD
+175 FSADMEIESEADATD
-190 VLVQVFYTTTQ
+190 VLVQVFYTSMQ
-201 YLAGSVKIEPKPQ
+201 YLAGSVNIEPKPQ
-214 NGFATLTPE
+214 EGFAVLPPE
-223 DWYDGPVGDL
+223 EWYDGPVGDF
-233 RVTIPE
+233 RVVIPE
-239 QKDTETELYHT
+239 QKDTETELYHILT
-250 LMKIDGIKGFKTCYF
+250 GIDGVKGFKTCYF
-265 YEDTPDGICD
+265 YEDTPDGVCD
-275 YRRKNDFKDGYK
+275 YRRKNDFKGVYK
-287 LDIPNDLSLIK
+287 LDIPNDLSLVK
-298 VRIGNEEVAI
+298 VRKGNEEVAI
-308 DADRFKEKLRA
+308 DSDRFKEKLRA
-319 LYFTKSTSRIRYY
+319 LYFTKSTSRIRFF
-332 MQERDQNGDDIVQVF
+332 MQERDRQDGDF
-347 RDDTMREADYRN
+347 MRALLDDTVREAEYRG

-371 RCYRTNEGDFTRN
+371 RCYRTNEGDFTRK
-384 MADEEKAQIR
+384 MPDAEKAQIR

-405 VIERGLKGLGN
+405 VMERGLKGLDN

-422 LREASASTTK
+422 LRELSANTTK
-432 SKTLSRQH
+432 SKTLSRQR
-440 LAMRKNND
+440 LTMRKNND

-453 TEVKHCYLDFIDNL
+453 TEVKYRYLDFIDSL

-473 QKWLREFGGYG
+473 QKWMREFGGYG
-484 ESEEDYI
+484 ETADDYL

-501 PDMTRDRFKATDIM
+501 PELTRDRFKAADIM
-515 EGRSIGNVA
+515 EGRSVGNVA

-585 PIEPDDPPATDDEK
+585 PIEPDDPPVTEDEK
-599 LTKYEELRRDMPIF
+599 LAKYEELRRDMPIF

-624 GGIKLSSYKL
+624 GGIKLSSYRL

-653 MNLGRSDDK
+653 MNLGRSDNRA
-662 KKLNGWANTL
+662 KLNGWANTL

-681 LCEAM
+681 LCEAV
-686 YVVEKSLFD
+686 YVIEKSLFD
-695 PTEPFTIAMVF
+695 PAEPFTVAMVF

-715 PRFREV
+715 PRFRDV
-721 CSQLVRSMLP
+721 CTQLVRSMLP

-739 WLGAAQMQY
+739 WLNAPQMQY

-768 QKEYQSYMMRIL
+768 QQRYQSYMMRIL

>member
-11 SRQPEDELYA
+11 SRQPEDDLFA
-21 DLQKRTLDELQNLSG
+21 DLQKRTLDELQHLSG

-76 NNGKYPVEKY
+76 NDGRYPVEKY
-86 GLFTDEEVYPVSA
+86 GLFTDNEVYPVSA

-104 YRKLILAQFPV
+104 YRKLILAHFPV

-120 VETDSEHGI
+120 VETDCEQGI

-160 ENVGEVTIDEPKNLL
+160 ENVGEVTIEEPKNLL
-175 FSADMEIEAESDATD
+175 FSADMEIESEADATD
-190 VLVQVFYTTTQ
+190 VLVQVFYTSMQ

-214 NGFATLTPE
+214 EGFAVLPPE
-223 DWYDGPVGDL
+223 EWYDGPVGDF
-233 RVTIPE
+233 RVVIPE
-239 QKDTETELYHT
+239 QKDTETELYHILT
-250 LMKIDGIKGFKTCYF
+250 GIDGVKGFKTCYF
-265 YEDTPDGICD
+265 YEDTPDGVCD
-275 YRRKNDFKDGYK
+275 YRRKNDFKGVYK
-287 LDIPNDLSLIK
+287 LDIPNDQSLVK
-298 VRIGNEEVAI
+298 VRKGNEEVAI
-308 DADRFKEKLRA
+308 DSDRFKEKLRA
-319 LYFTKSTSRIRYY
+319 LYFTKSTSRIRFF
-332 MQERDQNGDDIVQVF
+332 MQERDRQDGDF
-347 RDDTMREADYRN
+347 MRTLLDDTVREAEYRG

-371 RCYRTNEGDFTRN
+371 RCYRTNEGDFTRK
-384 MADEEKAQIR
+384 MPDAEKAQIR

-405 VIERGLKGLGN
+405 VMERGLKGLDN

-422 LREASASTTK
+422 LRELSANTTK
-432 SKTLSRQH
+432 SKTLSRQR
-440 LAMRKNND
+440 LTMRKNND

-453 TEVKHCYLDFIDNL
+453 TEVKYRYLDFIDSL

-473 QKWLREFGGYG
+473 QKWMREFGGYG
-484 ESEEDYI
+484 ETADDYL

-501 PDMTRDRFKATDIM
+501 PELTRDRFKAADIM
-515 EGRSIGNVA
+515 EGRSVGNVA

-585 PIEPDDPPATDDEK
+585 PIEPDDPPVTEDEK
-599 LTKYEELRRDMPIF
+599 LAKYEELRRDMPIF

-624 GGIKLSSYKL
+624 GGIKLSSYRL

-653 MNLGRSDDK
+653 MNLGRSDNRV
-662 KKLNGWANTL
+662 KLNGWANTL

-681 LCEAM
+681 LCEAV
-686 YVVEKSLFD
+686 YVIEKSLFD
-695 PTEPFTIAMVF
+695 PAEPFTVAMVF

-715 PRFREV
+715 PRFRDV
-721 CSQLVRSMLP
+721 CTQLVRSMLP

-739 WLGAAQMQY
+739 WLNAPQMQY

-768 QKEYQSYMMRIL
+768 QRGYQSYMKRIL

-790 DDNS
+790 NDNS

>member
-1 MTMSDSQMYI
+1 
-11 SRQPEDELYA
+11 
-21 DLQKRTLDELQNLSG
+21 
-36 NVWTD
+36 
-41 YNPHDPGV
+41 
-49 TIADIAN
+49 
-56 YALTELA
+56 
-63 YKLGFDLEDYLTD
+63 
-76 NNGKYPVEKY
+76 
-86 GLFTDEEVYPVSA
+86 
-99 VTEDD
+99 
-104 YRKLILAQFPV
+104 
-115 IENVK
+115 
-120 VETDSEHGI
+120 
-129 YHFRLRL
+129 
-136 SPFFKGPDI
+136 
-145 TERVRRF
+145 
-152 FHKHRNLC
+152 
-160 ENVGEVTIDEPKNLL
+160 
-175 FSADMEIEAESDATD
+175 
-190 VLVQVFYTTTQ
+190 
-201 YLAGSVKIEPKPQ
+201 
-214 NGFATLTPE
+214 
-223 DWYDGPVGDL
+223 
-233 RVTIPE
+233 
-239 QKDTETELYHT
+239 
-250 LMKIDGIKGFKTCYF
+250 
-265 YEDTPDGICD
+265 
-275 YRRKNDFKDGYK
+275 
-287 LDIPNDLSLIK
+287 
-298 VRIGNEEVAI
+298 
-308 DADRFKEKLRA
+308 
-319 LYFTKSTSRIRYY
+319 
-332 MQERDQNGDDIVQVF
+332 
-347 RDDTMREADYRN
+347 
-359 VYEHYPIENDLP
+359 
-371 RCYRTNEGDFTRN
+371 
-384 MADEEKAQIR
+384 MADAEKAQIR

-405 VIERGLKGLGN
+405 VMERGLKGLDN

-432 SKTLSRQH
+432 SKTLSRQR

-453 TEVKHCYLDFIDNL
+453 TEVKHRYLDFIDNL

-501 PDMTRDRFKATDIM
+501 PDMTRNRFKATDIM

-531 LLLGLHNNELVS
+531 LLLGFHNNELVS

-599 LTKYEELRRDMPIF
+599 LARYEELRRDMPIF
-613 NSNFISGGLFR
+613 NTNLISGGLFR

-681 LCEAM
+681 LCEVV
-686 YVVEKSLFD
+686 YVVEKCLFD
-695 PTEPFTIAMVF
+695 PTEPFTVAMVF

-721 CSQLVRSMLP
+721 CTQLVRSMLP

-768 QKEYQSYMMRIL
+768 QRGYQSYMMRIL

>member
-115 IENVK
+115 VENVK
-120 VETDSEHGI
+120 VETDCEHGI

-175 FSADMEIEAESDATD
+175 FSADMEIEAGSDATD
-190 VLVQVFYTTTQ
+190 VLVQVFYTTMQ

-214 NGFATLTPE
+214 DGFATLTPE

-250 LMKIDGIKGFKTCYF
+250 LMKIDGVKGFKTCYF
-265 YEDTPDGICD
+265 YEDTPDGICE

-287 LDIPNDLSLIK
+287 LDVPNDLSMIK

-347 RDDTMREADYRN
+347 RDDTMREADYRD
-359 VYEHYPIENDLP
+359 VYEHFPIENDLP

-384 MADEEKAQIR
+384 MADAEKAQIR

-405 VIERGLKGLGN
+405 VMERGLKGLDN

-432 SKTLSRQH
+432 SKTLSRQR

-453 TEVKHCYLDFIDNL
+453 TEVKHRYLDFIDNL

-501 PDMTRDRFKATDIM
+501 PDMTRDRFMATDIM

-531 LLLGLHNNELVS
+531 LLLGFHNNELVS

-585 PIEPDDPPATDDEK
+585 PIEPDDPPVTEDEK
-599 LTKYEELRRDMPIF
+599 LAKYEELRRDMPIF

-624 GGIKLSSYKL
+624 GGIKLSCYRL

-672 RRYLQELNS
+672 RRYLQELNN
-681 LCEAM
+681 LCEAV

-721 CSQLVRSMLP
+721 CTQLLRSILP

-768 QKEYQSYMMRIL
+768 QKGYQSYMMRIL

>member
-11 SRQPEDELYA
+11 SRQPEDDLFA
-21 DLQKRTLDELQNLSG
+21 DLQKRTLDELQHLSG

-76 NNGKYPVEKY
+76 NDGRYPVEKY
-86 GLFTDEEVYPVSA
+86 GLFTDNEVYPVSA

-104 YRKLILAQFPV
+104 YRKLILAHFPV

-120 VETDSEHGI
+120 VETDCEQGI

-160 ENVGEVTIDEPKNLL
+160 ENVGEVTIEEPKNLL
-175 FSADMEIEAESDATD
+175 FSADMEIESEADATD
-190 VLVQVFYTTTQ
+190 VLVQVFYTSMQ

-214 NGFATLTPE
+214 EGFAVLPPE
-223 DWYDGPVGDL
+223 EWYDGPVGDF
-233 RVTIPE
+233 RVVIPE
-239 QKDTETELYHT
+239 QKDTETELYHIMT
-250 LMKIDGIKGFKTCYF
+250 GIDGVKGFKTCYF
-265 YEDTPDGICD
+265 YEDTPDGVCD
-275 YRRKNDFKDGYK
+275 YRRKNDFKGVYK

-298 VRIGNEEVAI
+298 VRKGNEEVAI
-308 DADRFKEKLRA
+308 DSDRFKEKLRA
-319 LYFTKSTSRIRYY
+319 IYFTKSTSRIRFF
-332 MQERDQNGDDIVQVF
+332 MQERDRQEDDLVQALL
-347 RDDTMREADYRN
+347 DDTMREAEYRD

-371 RCYRTNEGDFTRN
+371 RCYRTNEGDFTRK
-384 MADEEKAQIR
+384 MPDAEKAQIR

-405 VIERGLKGLGN
+405 VMERGLKGLDN

-422 LREASASTTK
+422 VRELSANTTK
-432 SKTLSRQH
+432 SKTLSRQR

-453 TEVKHCYLDFIDNL
+453 TEVKHRYLDFIDNL

-550 HNLILMGEGQRGKHL
+550 HNLILMGEGQKGKHL

-585 PIEPDDPPATDDEK
+585 PIEPDDPPVTEDEK
-599 LTKYEELRRDMPIF
+599 LAKYEELRRDMPIF

-624 GGIKLSSYKL
+624 GGIKLSSYRL

-672 RRYLQELNS
+672 RRYLQELNN
-681 LCEAM
+681 LCEAV

-695 PTEPFTIAMVF
+695 PTEPFTIAIVF

-715 PRFREV
+715 PRFREL
-721 CSQLVRSMLP
+721 CTQLVRSMLP

-768 QKEYQSYMMRIL
+768 QKGYQSYMMRIL

>member
-1 MTMSDSQMYI
+1 MYI
-11 SRQPEDELYA
+11 SRQPEDDLFA
-21 DLQKRTLDELQNLSG
+21 DLQKRTLDELQHLSG

-76 NNGKYPVEKY
+76 NDGRYPVEKY
-86 GLFTDEEVYPVSA
+86 GLFTDNEVYPVSA

-104 YRKLILAQFPV
+104 YRKLILAHFPV

-120 VETDSEHGI
+120 VETDCEQGI

-160 ENVGEVTIDEPKNLL
+160 ENVGEVTIEEPKNLL
-175 FSADMEIEAESDATD
+175 FSADMEIESDADATD
-190 VLVQVFYTTTQ
+190 VLVQVFYTTMQ

-214 NGFATLTPE
+214 EGFAVLPPE
-223 DWYDGPVGDL
+223 EWYDGPVGDF
-233 RVTIPE
+233 RVVIPE
-239 QKDTETELYHT
+239 QKDTETELYHILT
-250 LMKIDGIKGFKTCYF
+250 GIDGVKGFKTCYF
-265 YEDTPDGICD
+265 YEDTPDGVCD
-275 YRRKNDFKDGYK
+275 YRRKNDFKGVYK

-298 VRIGNEEVAI
+298 LRKGNEEVAI
-308 DADRFKEKLRA
+308 DSDRFKEKLRA
-319 LYFTKSTSRIRYY
+319 MYFTKSTSRIRFF
-332 MQERDQNGDDIVQVF
+332 MQERDGRDGDLVQTLL
-347 RDDTMREADYRN
+347 DDTMREAEYRD

-371 RCYRTNEGDFTRN
+371 RCYRTNEGDFTRK
-384 MADEEKAQIR
+384 MPDAEKAQIR

-405 VIERGLKGLGN
+405 VMERGLKGLDN

-422 LREASASTTK
+422 LRELSANTTK
-432 SKTLSRQH
+432 SKTLSRQR
-440 LAMRKNND
+440 LTMRKNND

-453 TEVKHCYLDFIDNL
+453 AEVKYRYLDFIDSL

-473 QKWLREFGGYG
+473 QKWMREFGGYG
-484 ESEEDYI
+484 ETADDYL

-501 PDMTRDRFKATDIM
+501 PELTRDRFRAADIM
-515 EGRSIGNVA
+515 EGRSVGNVA

-550 HNLILMGEGQRGKHL
+550 HNLILMGEGQKGKHL

-585 PIEPDDPPATDDEK
+585 PIEPDEPPTTEDEK
-599 LTKYEELRRDMPIF
+599 LAKYEELRRDMPIF
-613 NSNFISGGLFR
+613 NTNLISGGLFR
-624 GGIKLSSYKL
+624 GGINLNSYKL
-634 VRLEREYLLVYRN
+634 VRLEREYLLVFRN
-647 EEENEW
+647 EEDNEW
-653 MNLGRSDDK
+653 MNLGRSDNRA
-662 KKLNGWANTL
+662 KLNGWANTL

-681 LCEAM
+681 LCEAV
-686 YVVEKSLFD
+686 YVIEKSLFD
-695 PTEPFTIAMVF
+695 PAEPFTVAMVF

-715 PRFREV
+715 PRFRDV
-721 CSQLVRSMLP
+721 CTQLVRSMLP

-768 QKEYQSYMMRIL
+768 QKGYQSYMMRIL

-790 DDNS
+790 NDNS

>member
-1 MTMSDSQMYI
+1 MSDSQMYI
-11 SRQPEDELYA
+11 SRQPEDDLFA
-21 DLQKRTLDELQNLSG
+21 DLQKRTLDELQHLSG

-76 NNGKYPVEKY
+76 NNGRYPVEKY
-86 GLFTDEEVYPVSA
+86 GLFTDNEVYPVSA

-104 YRKLILAQFPV
+104 YRKLILAHFPV

-120 VETDSEHGI
+120 VETDCEQGI

-160 ENVGEVTIDEPKNLL
+160 ENVGEVTIEEPKNLL
-175 FSADMEIEAESDATD
+175 FSVDIEIESEAYATD
-190 VLVQVFYTTTQ
+190 VLVQVFYTTMQ

-214 NGFATLTPE
+214 EGFAVLPPE
-223 DWYDGPVGDL
+223 EWYDGPVGDF
-233 RVTIPE
+233 RVVIPE
-239 QKDTETELYHT
+239 QKDTETELYHILT
-250 LMKIDGIKGFKTCYF
+250 GIDGVKGFKTCFF
-265 YEDTPDGICD
+265 YEDTPDGVCD
-275 YRRKNDFKDGYK
+275 YRRKNDFKGVYK

-298 VRIGNEEVAI
+298 VRKGNEEVAI
-308 DADRFKEKLRA
+308 DSDRFKEKLRA
-319 LYFTKSTSRIRYY
+319 MYFTKSTSRIRFF
-332 MQERDQNGDDIVQVF
+332 MQERDGRDGVLVQTLL
-347 RDDTMREADYRN
+347 DDTMREAEYRD

-371 RCYRTNEGDFTRN
+371 RCYRTNEGDFTRK
-384 MADEEKAQIR
+384 MPDAEKAQIR

-405 VIERGLKGLGN
+405 VMERGLKGLEN

-422 LREASASTTK
+422 LRELSANTTK
-432 SKTLSRQH
+432 SKTLSRQR

-453 TEVKHCYLDFIDNL
+453 TEVKYRYLDFIDSL

-473 QKWLREFGGYG
+473 QKWMREFGGYG
-484 ESEEDYI
+484 ETADDYL
-491 LRRMKFLRAL
+491 LRRMRFLRAL
-501 PDMTRDRFKATDIM
+501 PELTRDRFKAADIM
-515 EGRSIGNVA
+515 EGRSVGNVA

-585 PIEPDDPPATDDEK
+585 PIEPDDPPVTEDEK
-599 LTKYEELRRDMPIF
+599 LAKYEELCRDMPIF

-624 GGIKLSSYKL
+624 GGIKLSSYRL

-653 MNLGRSDDK
+653 MNLGRSDNRA
-662 KKLNGWANTL
+662 KLNGWANTL

-681 LCEAM
+681 LCEAV
-686 YVVEKSLFD
+686 YVIEKSLFD
-695 PTEPFTIAMVF
+695 PAEPFTVAMVF

-715 PRFREV
+715 PRFRDV
-721 CSQLVRSMLP
+721 CTQLVRSMLP

-739 WLGAAQMQY
+739 WLNAPQMQY

-768 QKEYQSYMMRIL
+768 QQRYQSYMMRIL

>member
-11 SRQPEDELYA
+11 SRQPEDELYT

-76 NNGKYPVEKY
+76 NDGRYPVEKY
-86 GLFTDEEVYPVSA
+86 GLFTDNEVYPVSA

-104 YRKLILAQFPV
+104 YRKLILAHFPV

-120 VETDSEHGI
+120 VETDCEQGI

-160 ENVGEVTIDEPKNLL
+160 DNVGEVTIEEPKNLL
-175 FSADMEIEAESDATD
+175 FSADMEIESEADATD
-190 VLVQVFYTTTQ
+190 VLVQVFYTSMQ

-214 NGFATLTPE
+214 EGFAVLPPE
-223 DWYDGPVGDL
+223 EWYDGPVGDF
-233 RVTIPE
+233 RVVIPE
-239 QKDTETELYHT
+239 QKDTETELYHILT
-250 LMKIDGIKGFKTCYF
+250 GIDGVKGFKTCYF
-265 YEDTPDGICD
+265 YEDTPDGVCD
-275 YRRKNDFKDGYK
+275 YRRKNDFKGVYK

-298 VRIGNEEVAI
+298 VRKGNEEVAI
-308 DADRFKEKLRA
+308 DSDRFKEKLRA
-319 LYFTKSTSRIRYY
+319 MYFTKSTSRIRFF
-332 MQERDQNGDDIVQVF
+332 MQERDGRDGDLVLTLL
-347 RDDTMREADYRN
+347 DDTMREAEYRD

-384 MADEEKAQIR
+384 MPDAEKAQIR

-405 VIERGLKGLGN
+405 VMERGLKGLDN

-422 LREASASTTK
+422 LRELSANTTK
-432 SKTLSRQH
+432 SKTLSQQR
-440 LAMRKNND
+440 LTMRKNND

-453 TEVKHCYLDFIDNL
+453 TEVKYRYLDFIDSL

-473 QKWLREFGGYG
+473 QKWMREFGGYG
-484 ESEEDYI
+484 ETADDYL

-501 PDMTRDRFKATDIM
+501 PELTRDRFKAADIM
-515 EGRSIGNVA
+515 EGRSVGNVA

-550 HNLILMGEGQRGKHL
+550 HNLILMGEGQKGKHL

-585 PIEPDDPPATDDEK
+585 PIEPDEPPTTEDEK
-599 LTKYEELRRDMPIF
+599 LARYEVLRRDMPIF
-613 NSNFISGGLFR
+613 NTNLISGGLFR
-624 GGIKLSSYKL
+624 GGINLNCYKL
-634 VRLEREYLLVYRN
+634 VRLEREYLLVFRN
-647 EEENEW
+647 EEDNEW
-653 MNLGRSDDK
+653 MNLGRSDNRA
-662 KKLNGWANTL
+662 KLNGWANTL
-672 RRYLQELNS
+672 RRYLQELNN
-681 LCEAM
+681 LCEAV
-686 YVVEKSLFD
+686 YVIEKSLFD
-695 PTEPFTIAMVF
+695 PAEPFTVAMVF

-715 PRFREV
+715 PRFRDV
-721 CSQLVRSMLP
+721 CTQLVRSMLP

-739 WLGAAQMQY
+739 WLNAPQMQY

-768 QKEYQSYMMRIL
+768 QRGYQSYMMRIL

-790 DDNS
+790 NDNS

>member
-1 MTMSDSQMYI
+1 MSDSQMYI
-11 SRQPEDELYA
+11 SRQPEDDLFA
-21 DLQKRTLDELQNLSG
+21 DLQKRTLDELQHLSG

-76 NNGKYPVEKY
+76 NDGRYPVEKY
-86 GLFTDEEVYPVSA
+86 GLFTDNEVYPVSA

-104 YRKLILAQFPV
+104 YRKLILAHFPV

-120 VETDSEHGI
+120 VETDCEQGI

-160 ENVGEVTIDEPKNLL
+160 EYVGEVTIEEPKNLL
-175 FSADMEIEAESDATD
+175 FSTDMEIESEADATD
-190 VLVQVFYTTTQ
+190 VLVQVFYTTMQ

-214 NGFATLTPE
+214 EGFAVLPPE
-223 DWYDGPVGDL
+223 EWYDGPVGDL
-233 RVTIPE
+233 RVVIPE
-239 QKDTETELYHT
+239 QKDTETELYHILT
-250 LMKIDGIKGFKTCYF
+250 GIDGVKGFKTCYF
-265 YEDTPDGICD
+265 YEDTPDGVCD
-275 YRRKNDFKDGYK
+275 YRRKNDFKGVYK

-298 VRIGNEEVAI
+298 VRKGNEEVAI
-308 DADRFKEKLRA
+308 DSDRFKEKLRA
-319 LYFTKSTSRIRYY
+319 IYFTKSTSRIRFF
-332 MQERDQNGDDIVQVF
+332 MQERDGQDGDFMQALL
-347 RDDTMREADYRN
+347 DDTMREAEYRDI
-359 VYEHYPIENDLP
+359 YEHYPIENDLP
-371 RCYRTNEGDFTRN
+371 RCYRTNEGDFARK
-384 MADEEKAQIR
+384 MPDAEKAQIR

-405 VIERGLKGLGN
+405 VMERGLKGLDN

-422 LREASASTTK
+422 LRELSANTTK
-432 SKTLSRQH
+432 SKTLSRQR

-453 TEVKHCYLDFIDNL
+453 TDVKYRYLDFIDSL

-473 QKWLREFGGYG
+473 QKWMREFGGYG
-484 ESEEDYI
+484 ETADDYL

-501 PDMTRDRFKATDIM
+501 PELTRDRFKATDIM
-515 EGRSIGNVA
+515 EGRSVGNVA

-550 HNLILMGEGQRGKHL
+550 HNLILMGEGQKGKHL

-585 PIEPDDPPATDDEK
+585 PIEPDEPPTTEDEK
-599 LTKYEELRRDMPIF
+599 LARYEELRRDMPIF
-613 NSNFISGGLFR
+613 NTNLISGGLFR
-624 GGIKLSSYKL
+624 GGINLNCYKL
-634 VRLEREYLLVYRN
+634 VRLEREYLLVFRN
-647 EEENEW
+647 EEDNEW
-653 MNLGRSDDK
+653 MNLGRSDNRV
-662 KKLNGWANTL
+662 KLNGWANTL

-681 LCEAM
+681 LCEAV
-686 YVVEKSLFD
+686 YVIEKSLFY
-695 PTEPFTIAMVF
+695 PTEPFTVAMVF

-715 PRFREV
+715 PRFRDV
-721 CSQLVRSMLP
+721 CTQLVRSMLP

-739 WLGAAQMQY
+739 WLNAPQMQY

-754 RWRDGLDGSNSPEV
+754 RWCDGLDGSNSPEV
-768 QKEYQSYMMRIL
+768 QRGYQSYMMRIL

-790 DDNS
+790 NDNS

>member
-136 SPFFKGPDI
+136 SPFLKGPDI

-175 FSADMEIEAESDATD
+175 FSADMEIEAGSDATD
-190 VLVQVFYTTTQ
+190 VLVQVFYTTMQ

-214 NGFATLTPE
+214 EGFAVLPPE
-223 DWYDGPVGDL
+223 EWYDGPVGDL
-233 RVTIPE
+233 RVVIPE
-239 QKDTETELYHT
+239 QKDTETELYHILT
-250 LMKIDGIKGFKTCYF
+250 GIDGVKGFKTCYF
-265 YEDTPDGICD
+265 YEDTPDGVCD
-275 YRRKNDFKDGYK
+275 YRRKNDFKGVYK

-298 VRIGNEEVAI
+298 VRKGNEEVAI
-308 DADRFKEKLRA
+308 DSDRFKEKLRA
-319 LYFTKSTSRIRYY
+319 MYFTKSTSRIRFF
-332 MQERDQNGDDIVQVF
+332 MQERDGRDGDLVQTLL
-347 RDDTMREADYRN
+347 DDTMREVEYRD

-371 RCYRTNEGDFTRN
+371 RCYRTNEGDFTRK
-384 MADEEKAQIR
+384 MPDAEKAQIR

-405 VIERGLKGLGN
+405 VMERGLKGLDN

-432 SKTLSRQH
+432 SKTLSRQR
-440 LAMRKNND
+440 LTMRKNND

-453 TEVKHCYLDFIDNL
+453 AEVKYRYLDFIDSL

-473 QKWLREFGGYG
+473 QKWMREFGGYG
-484 ESEEDYI
+484 ETADDYL

-501 PDMTRDRFKATDIM
+501 PELTRDRFKATDIM
-515 EGRSIGNVA
+515 EGRSVGNVA

-550 HNLILMGEGQRGKHL
+550 HNLILMGEGQKGKHL

-585 PIEPDDPPATDDEK
+585 PIEPDEPPTTEDEK
-599 LTKYEELRRDMPIF
+599 LAKYEELRRDMPIF
-613 NSNFISGGLFR
+613 NTNLISGGLFR
-624 GGIKLSSYKL
+624 GGINLNSYKL
-634 VRLEREYLLVYRN
+634 VRLEREYLLVFRN
-647 EEENEW
+647 EEDNEW
-653 MNLGRSDDK
+653 MNLGRSDNRV
-662 KKLNGWANTL
+662 KLNGWANTL

-681 LCEAM
+681 LCEAV
-686 YVVEKSLFD
+686 YVIEKSLFY
-695 PTEPFTIAMVF
+695 PTEPFTVAMVF

-715 PRFREV
+715 PRFRDV
-721 CSQLVRSMLP
+721 CMQLVRSMLP

-739 WLGAAQMQY
+739 WLNATQMQY

-754 RWRDGLDGSNSPEV
+754 RWRDGLDGINSPEV
-768 QKEYQSYMMRIL
+768 QRGYQSYMMRIL

-790 DDNS
+790 NDNS

>member
-1 MTMSDSQMYI
+1 MSDSQMYI
-11 SRQPEDELYA
+11 SRQPEDDLFA
-21 DLQKRTLDELQNLSG
+21 DLQKRTLDELQHLSG

-63 YKLGFDLEDYLTD
+63 YKLGFDLEDYLAD
-76 NNGKYPVEKY
+76 NDGRYPVEKY
-86 GLFTDEEVYPVSA
+86 GLFTDNEVYPVSA

-104 YRKLILAQFPV
+104 YRKLILAHFPV

-120 VETDSEHGI
+120 VETDCEQGI

-160 ENVGEVTIDEPKNLL
+160 ENVGEVTIEEPKNLL
-175 FSADMEIEAESDATD
+175 FSADMEIESEADATD
-190 VLVQVFYTTTQ
+190 VLVQVFYTTMQ

-214 NGFATLTPE
+214 DGFAVLPPE
-223 DWYDGPVGDL
+223 EWYDGPVGDL
-233 RVTIPE
+233 RVVIPE
-239 QKDTETELYHT
+239 QKNTETELYHILT
-250 LMKIDGIKGFKTCYF
+250 GIDGVKGFKTCYF
-265 YEDTPDGICD
+265 YEDTPDGVCD
-275 YRRKNDFKDGYK
+275 YRRKNDFKSVYK

-298 VRIGNEEVAI
+298 VLKGNEEVAI
-308 DADRFKEKLRA
+308 DSDRFKEKLHA
-319 LYFTKSTSRIRYY
+319 IYFTKSTSRIRFF
-332 MQERDQNGDDIVQVF
+332 MQERDRQNGDF
-347 RDDTMREADYRN
+347 MRALLDDTMREAEYRD

-371 RCYRTNEGDFTRN
+371 RCYRTNEGDFTRK
-384 MADEEKAQIR
+384 MTDAEKAQIR

-405 VIERGLKGLGN
+405 VMERGLKGLDN
-416 VKALLS
+416 LKALLS
-422 LREASASTTK
+422 LRELSANTTK
-432 SKTLSRQH
+432 SKTLSRQR
-440 LAMRKNND
+440 LTMRKNND

-453 TEVKHCYLDFIDNL
+453 TEVKYRYLDFIDSL

-473 QKWLREFGGYG
+473 QKWMREFGGYG
-484 ESEEDYI
+484 ETADDYL

-501 PDMTRDRFKATDIM
+501 PELTRDRFKAADIM
-515 EGRSIGNVA
+515 EGRSVGNVA

-550 HNLILMGEGQRGKHL
+550 HNLILMSEGQKGKHL

-585 PIEPDDPPATDDEK
+585 PIEPDEPPTTEDEK
-599 LTKYEELRRDMPIF
+599 LAKYEELRRDMPIF
-613 NSNFISGGLFR
+613 NTNLISGGLFR
-624 GGIKLSSYKL
+624 GGINLNCYKL
-634 VRLEREYLLVYRN
+634 VQLEREYLLVFRN
-647 EEENEW
+647 EEDNEW
-653 MNLGRSDDK
+653 MNLGRSDNRV
-662 KKLNGWANTL
+662 KLNGWANTL

-681 LCEAM
+681 LCEAV
-686 YVVEKSLFD
+686 YVIEKSLFD
-695 PTEPFTIAMVF
+695 PAEPFTVAMVF

-715 PRFREV
+715 PRFRDV
-721 CSQLVRSMLP
+721 CAQLVRSMLP

-739 WLGAAQMQY
+739 WLNAPQMQY

-768 QKEYQSYMMRIL
+768 QRGYQSYMMRIL

-790 DDNS
+790 NDNS

>member
-1 MTMSDSQMYI
+1 MSDSQMYI
-11 SRQPEDELYA
+11 SRQPEDELFA
-21 DLQKRTLDELQNLSG
+21 DLQKRTLDELQHLSG

-76 NNGKYPVEKY
+76 SSGKYPVEKY

-120 VETDSEHGI
+120 VETDCEQGI
-129 YHFRLRL
+129 YHFRLRQ
-136 SPFFKGPDI
+136 SPFFKGVDI

-160 ENVGEVTIDEPKNLL
+160 ENLGEVTIDEPKSLL
-175 FSADMEIEAESDATD
+175 FSADMEIEAGSDATD
-190 VLVQVFYTTTQ
+190 VLVQVFYTSMQ
-201 YLAGSVKIEPKPQ
+201 YLAGSVKIELKPQ
-214 NGFATLTPE
+214 EGFATLAPE
-223 DWYDGPVGDL
+223 DWYDGPVDDL
-233 RVTIPE
+233 RVTMPE
-239 QKDTETELYHT
+239 QKNTETELYHI
-250 LMKIDGIKGFKTCYF
+250 LMKIDGVKDFKTCYF
-265 YEDTPDGICD
+265 YDDTPDGICD

-287 LDIPNDLSLIK
+287 LDIPKDLSLIK
-298 VRIGNEEVAI
+298 VKIGNEEVAI
-308 DADRFKEKLRA
+308 DADRFNEKLRV
-319 LYFTKSTSRIRYY
+319 LYFTKSTSRVRFY
-332 MQERDQNGDDIVQVF
+332 MQEREQRDGGIVQAL
-347 RDDTMREADYRN
+347 RNETMREADYRN
-359 VYEHYPIENDLP
+359 VYEHFPIENDLP
-371 RCYRTNEGDFTRN
+371 RCYRINEGDFTRN
-384 MADEEKAQIR
+384 MADEEKSQIR

-405 VIERGLKGLGN
+405 VMERGLKGLDN
-416 VKALLS
+416 VKTLLS
-422 LREASASTTK
+422 LCEMSTNTTK
-432 SKTLSRQH
+432 SSTLARQR

-453 TEVKHCYLDFIDNL
+453 TEVKYRYLDFIDNL
-467 YGVDSD
+467 YGVDSN

-515 EGRSIGNVA
+515 EGRSIDNVA
-524 VVKRYIS
+524 VMKRYIS
-531 LLLGLHNNELVS
+531 LLLGFHNNELVS

-565 RDRLN
+565 CDRLN
-570 SMLIDEKMLN
+570 SMLIDEKILN

-585 PIEPDDPPATDDEK
+585 PIEPDEPPVTEDEK
-599 LTKYEELRRDMPIF
+599 LAKYEELRREMPIF
-613 NSNFISGGLFR
+613 NSNFISDGLFR
-624 GGIKLSSYKL
+624 GGIKLNSYKL
-634 VRLEREYLLVYRN
+634 VRLEREYLLVFRN

-681 LCEAM
+681 QCEAV
-686 YVVEKSLFD
+686 YVVERSLFD
-695 PTEPFTIAMVF
+695 PPEPFTVAMVF

-721 CSQLVRSMLP
+721 CTQLVRSMLP

-754 RWRDGLDGSNSPEV
+754 RWRDGLNGSNSPEV
-768 QKEYQSYMMRIL
+768 QKGFQSYMMRIL

>member
-1 MTMSDSQMYI
+1 MTMSDSQIYI
-11 SRQPEDELYA
+11 IRQPEDELYA
-21 DLQKRTLDELQNLSG
+21 DLQKRTLDELQNLSS

-175 FSADMEIEAESDATD
+175 FSADMEIEAGSDATD
-190 VLVQVFYTTTQ
+190 VLVQVFYTTMQ
-201 YLAGSVKIEPKPQ
+201 YLAGSVKIEPKQ
-214 NGFATLTPE
+214 QEGFAVLPPE
-223 DWYDGPVGDL
+223 EWYDGPVGDL

-239 QKDTETELYHT
+239 QKDSETELYHILT
-250 LMKIDGIKGFKTCYF
+250 GIDGVKGFKTCYF
-265 YEDTPDGICD
+265 YEDTPDGVCE
-275 YRRKNDFKDGYK
+275 YRRKNDFKGVYK

-298 VRIGNEEVAI
+298 VRKGNEEVAI
-308 DADRFKEKLRA
+308 DSDRFKEKLRA
-319 LYFTKSTSRIRYY
+319 MYFTKSTSRIRFF
-332 MQERDQNGDDIVQVF
+332 MQERDGQDGDLVQALL
-347 RDDTMREADYRN
+347 DDTMREAEYRD
-359 VYEHYPIENDLP
+359 VYEHFPIENDLP
-371 RCYRTNEGDFTRN
+371 RYYRTNEGDFTRN
-384 MADEEKAQIR
+384 MADAEKAQIR

-405 VIERGLKGLGN
+405 VMERGLKGLDN

-432 SKTLSRQH
+432 SKTLSRQR

-453 TEVKHCYLDFIDNL
+453 TEVKHRYLDFIDNL

-501 PDMTRDRFKATDIM
+501 PDMTRDRFMATDIM

-531 LLLGLHNNELVS
+531 LLLGFHNNELVS

-585 PIEPDDPPATDDEK
+585 PIEPDGLPTTEDEK
-599 LTKYEELRRDMPIF
+599 LAKYEELRRDMPIF
-613 NSNFISGGLFR
+613 NTNLISGGLFR
-624 GGIKLSSYKL
+624 GGINLNCYKL
-634 VRLEREYLLVYRN
+634 VRLEREYLLVFRN
-647 EEENEW
+647 EEDNEW
-653 MNLGRSDDK
+653 MNLGRSDNRA
-662 KKLNGWANTL
+662 KLNGWANTL

-681 LCEAM
+681 LCEAV
-686 YVVEKSLFD
+686 YVIEKSLFD
-695 PTEPFTIAMVF
+695 PAEPFTVAMVF

-715 PRFREV
+715 PRFRNV
-721 CSQLVRSMLP
+721 CTQLVRSMLP
-731 AHLKMETY
+731 AHLKMETC
-739 WLGAAQMQY
+739 WLNAPQMQY

-768 QKEYQSYMMRIL
+768 QRGYQSYMMRIL

-790 DDNS
+790 NDNS

>member
-160 ENVGEVTIDEPKNLL
+160 ENVGEVAIDEPKNLL
-175 FSADMEIEAESDATD
+175 FSADMEIESEADATD
-190 VLVQVFYTTTQ
+190 VLVQVFYTTMQ

-214 NGFATLTPE
+214 EGFAVLPPE
-223 DWYDGPVGDL
+223 EWYDGPVGDF
-233 RVTIPE
+233 RVSIPE
-239 QKDTETELYHT
+239 QKDTETELYHILT
-250 LMKIDGIKGFKTCYF
+250 SIDGVKGFKTCYF
-265 YEDTPDGICD
+265 YEDTPDGVCD
-275 YRRKNDFKDGYK
+275 YRRKNDFKGVYK
-287 LDIPNDLSLIK
+287 LDIPNDLSLVK
-298 VRIGNEEVAI
+298 VRKGNEEVAI

-347 RDDTMREADYRN
+347 HDDTMREADYRD
-359 VYEHYPIENDLP
+359 VYEHFPIENDLP
-371 RCYRTNEGDFTRN
+371 RYYRTNEGDFTRN
-384 MADEEKAQIR
+384 MADAEKAQIR

-405 VIERGLKGLGN
+405 VMERGLKGLDN

-432 SKTLSRQH
+432 SKTLSRQR

-453 TEVKHCYLDFIDNL
+453 TEVKHRYLDFIDNL

-531 LLLGLHNNELVS
+531 LLLGFHNNELVS

-585 PIEPDDPPATDDEK
+585 PIEPDGPPTTEDEK
-599 LTKYEELRRDMPIF
+599 LAKYEELRRDMPIF
-613 NSNFISGGLFR
+613 NTNLISGGLFR
-624 GGIKLSSYKL
+624 GGINLNCYKL
-634 VRLEREYLLVYRN
+634 VRLEREYLLVFRN
-647 EEENEW
+647 EEDNEW
-653 MNLGRSDDK
+653 MNLGRSDNRA
-662 KKLNGWANTL
+662 KLNGWANTL

-681 LCEAM
+681 LCEAV
-686 YVVEKSLFD
+686 YVIEKSLFD
-695 PTEPFTIAMVF
+695 PAEPFTVAMVF

-715 PRFREV
+715 PRFRNV
-721 CSQLVRSMLP
+721 CTQLVRSMLP

-739 WLGAAQMQY
+739 WLNAPQMLY

-754 RWRDGLDGSNSPEV
+754 RWRDGMDGSNSPEV
-768 QKEYQSYMMRIL
+768 QRGYQSYIMRIL

-790 DDNS
+790 NDNS

>member
-21 DLQKRTLDELQNLSG
+21 DLQKRTLDELQHLSG

-63 YKLGFDLEDYLTD
+63 YKLGFDLEDYLAD

-86 GLFTDEEVYPVSA
+86 GLFTDEKVYPVSA

-160 ENVGEVTIDEPKNLL
+160 ENVDEVTIDEPKNLL
-175 FSADMEIEAESDATD
+175 FSADMEIEAGSDATD
-190 VLVQVFYTTTQ
+190 VLVQVFYTTMQ

-214 NGFATLTPE
+214 DGFATLTPE

-265 YEDTPDGICD
+265 YDDTPDGICD

-308 DADRFKEKLRA
+308 DTDRFKEKLRA

-332 MQERDQNGDDIVQVF
+332 MQERDLNGGDIVQAQ
-347 RDDTMREADYRN
+347 RDDTMREANYRD
-359 VYEHYPIENDLP
+359 VYEHFPIENDLP

-405 VIERGLKGLGN
+405 VMERGLKGLDN

-432 SKTLSRQH
+432 SKTLSRQR

-453 TEVKHCYLDFIDNL
+453 TEVKHRYLDFIDNL

-531 LLLGLHNNELVS
+531 LLLGFHNNELVS

-585 PIEPDDPPATDDEK
+585 PIEPDDPPVTEDEK
-599 LTKYEELRRDMPIF
+599 LAKYEELRRDMPIF

-681 LCEAM
+681 LCEAV

-695 PTEPFTIAMVF
+695 PTEPFTVAMVF

-721 CSQLVRSMLP
+721 CTQLVRSMLP

-768 QKEYQSYMMRIL
+768 QKGYQIYMMRIL

>member
-1 MTMSDSQMYI
+1 MSDSQMYI
-11 SRQPEDELYA
+11 SRQPEDELFA
-21 DLQKRTLDELQNLSG
+21 DLQKRTLDELQHLSG

-56 YALTELA
+56 YSLTELA

-76 NNGKYPVEKY
+76 SSGKYSVEKY

-104 YRKLILAQFPV
+104 YRKLILAQLPV

-120 VETDSEHGI
+120 VETDCEQGI

-136 SPFFKGPDI
+136 SPFFKGVDI

-160 ENVGEVTIDEPKNLL
+160 ENVGEVTIDEPKSLL
-175 FSADMEIEAESDATD
+175 FSADMEIEAGSDATD
-190 VLVQVFYTTTQ
+190 VLVQVFYTTMQ

-214 NGFATLTPE
+214 EGFATLAPE

-250 LMKIDGIKGFKTCYF
+250 LMKIAGIKGFKTCYF
-265 YEDTPDGICD
+265 YEDTTDGICD

-298 VRIGNEEVAI
+298 VRVGYEEVAI

-332 MQERDQNGDDIVQVF
+332 MQEREQSDGGIVQAL

-359 VYEHYPIENDLP
+359 VYEHFPIENDLP

-405 VIERGLKGLGN
+405 VMERGLKGLDN

-422 LREASASTTK
+422 LRESSAGTTK
-432 SKTLSRQH
+432 SKTLSRQR

-453 TEVKHCYLDFIDNL
+453 TEVKYRYLDFIDNL

-473 QKWLREFGGYG
+473 RKWLREFGGYG

-501 PDMTRDRFKATDIM
+501 PDMARDRFKATDIM

-524 VVKRYIS
+524 VLKRYIS
-531 LLLGLHNNELVS
+531 LLVGFHNNELVS

-550 HNLILMGEGQRGKHL
+550 HNLILMGEGQKGKHL

-585 PIEPDDPPATDDEK
+585 PIEPDDPPATEDEK
-599 LTKYEELRRDMPIF
+599 LAKYEELRCDMPIF

-624 GGIKLSSYKL
+624 GGIKLNSYKL
-634 VRLEREYLLVYRN
+634 VRLEREYLLVFRN

-681 LCEAM
+681 LCEAV

-695 PTEPFTIAMVF
+695 PTEPFTVAMVF

-721 CSQLVRSMLP
+721 CTQLVRSMLP

-768 QKEYQSYMMRIL
+768 QKGFQSYMMRIL